1 MKNLITY
8 LKALWSS
15 GANSQSSDVGY
26 DCRLTRG
33 VLCFLGKLAR
43 RIYSFGC
50 SQDILGAPQSLH
62 GSPSGMTAKLQV
74 NSFMRFAVFLTLIFS
89 LGVGNVWGEEIYRN
103 NGAKGTTN
111 GVNADGNVNDNDGN
125 PAPSFAN
132 TSSSDRTFI
141 TITGLDVSGYTDVQ
155 LTFDYLL
162 AQGRRFNSS
171 FTVSQYNR
179 SGEPIGSAT
188 NVTTVTNK
196 KGFSK
201 TTINIASNCAKIVF
215 YGSPTW
221 SLGTY
226 GNYVDNI
233 SITGTA
239 VASCTANPT
248 IGTAQ
253 LKEPF
258 SLSSVGVTVTGSNV
272 GSPNCSWTDYGFVWG
287 TSANPSLNNSTGNA
301 NSGCTKVQKGTSETA
316 TTWDGTLTGSF
327 TVGTTYHYRAYGK
340 NGKAGATYYYSSD
353 STFTPRSVTLMDYT
367 TYATVYTASGTPAVK
382 PEDPT
387 KKGYTFAGWYKEEGL
402 INAVNWSD
410 NITENKTY
418 YAKWTGNPYTITL
431 DNQDATTAGT
441 TSIPVTYGA
450 NTNLSSTPAITV
462 PTKTGYTFGG
472 YYTET
477 NGGGTQII
485 DATGSVKAKA
495 DDGKDY
501 WTGESKERL
510 HIGDATLYAK
520 WTINNYTVSWSV
532 NGADWTH
539 GNPSTSV
546 TYNTKPS
553 TIPTAPDGD
562 EVCGGKVFVGWTN
575 AAINSPTDERP
586 AILFTSQSEAPEIT
600 ENTTFYAVF
609 ATASGGGGFDGT
621 NGGTFKIYA
630 DVSGIKHYAT
640 STLSSG
646 KFGSTTDASSAAEF
660 TIEPVTG
667 GFTIKLGSDFVCY
680 NSSTNLGI
688 QATSYTWTFADG
700 TKGTWRANSGSI
712 GRGFIYRA
720 ETGFGGYS
728 TSNVTAGGSEYFD
741 LEIGGG
747 GTTYSAYSTSCEA
760 CTYKLT
766 LTQAATTN
774 GSFTMHNGSAG
785 GTTISSGSSID
796 NCSSDAVIVVVAEPI
811 SGYRVESVSATGKK
825 GDIVDNGDNTY
836 TITYAADANVSST
849 INVSFEA
856 ILTYTVSWSVNGSTW
871 SSGVTDAN
879 NNADYNTTVS
889 APTAPTSSD
898 CDGSKVFVGWT
909 NAEYSDPSSAPTT
922 LFTGT
927 SPAITANTTFYAVFA
942 TNGGAGEVL
951 NEEFDNNS
959 TTDSNTAI
967 TSSTFANF
975 SGSTSNCYKGAQ
987 GDLKMSSSGNNGT
1000 ITSKSLDLSVSFNI
1014 TMDVAQY
1021 GSDNGS
1027 VTITIYD
1034 AGDLSTP
1041 LESQTISTYGTGKS
1055 LDFAA
1060 ATSTSVI
1067 KIAAKNRIYIDNVI
1081 VSTSS
1086 HSDYAT
1092 TCCQQPVTQL
1102 AIAADQTELVKSG
1115 TVNFTLT
1122 GGNGKD
1128 ITWSC
1133 RDESDVNCDVLL
1145 TSTSNSGATL
1155 TIFSP
1160 VAATKTY
1167 TVKAVQPEND
1177 DDAEVVCGKT
1187 VTMDITVKAQWT
1199 ITFKTTDDG
1208 SLSTYSTETVTDGDT
1223 YTFPDLSDDYICA
1236 ENYSFAGWK
1245 AANSDGAPEYAA
1257 GSSAKAS
1264 ADKTW
1269 YAVWM
1274 YSTGTTTITRDKYE
1288 LVTSSSAAIAENDV
1302 VVIACNSQGVALAQM
1317 STSDTYGSPVA
1328 VDFATDKSYLT
1339 FASDATVMPL
1349 KLYYCSTG
1357 DDYPYNGWA
1366 FEDNGNENSFLSY
1379 GYEKKN
1385 GDWEHNGTL
1394 VYYDGSLWMFNISID
1409 ASGTATITDPD
1420 PDYSTYKLQYRTE
1433 TSRFAFYAGSN
1444 KAVQLY
1450 RKNGTVSVE
1459 VPATPTYSVDN
1470 THCTNGAT
1478 IRANGGQW
1486 ITSAKDQKVRIT
1498 VPVTAKNFATS
1509 SKQLTASSDNSHFSV
1524 SFPSHTIPSDKSEVE
1539 VQMTVEYT
1547 PEDANVIEEANITIT
1562 TGTGDGNATKVI
1574 YVNGRS
1580 LPDEFVIVTQKEG
1593 KWQALPANMFSGTGT
1608 YSPMEVT
1615 PNGGITAIP
1624 AAPYTTIYSA
1634 REVASGRY
1642 ESAGTCM
1649 RLVGNNN
1656 KCLWANNSSNGTGI
1670 QNFAAL
1676 GNTNG
1681 AQYEWL
1687 LSTAD
1692 GEQYTIANPAHPDYE
1707 TGRQLGIYTLK
1718 YGLYKTTDIFYLLP
1732 VGCSSQPG
1740 NLQITPRRV
1749 DAMFSWETNAAS
1761 VTIDLW
1767 TNEAMSTGHKQA
1779 VVTSVPYQF
1788 TGLTENTDY
1797 WYKIT
1802 PGSDDDCAVTGTFST
1817 TGPTIDVVEWGEN
1830 SATIFVD
1837 KDEAVDPQIIIAGE
1851 VEYGQGSGAAATDI
1865 FFSKYFEA
1873 EGTAKM
1879 LAIYNGT
1886 GNAISL
1892 ADITILHRSTTKN
1905 YTPLSLASYGK
1916 TAGWIQPGEE
1926 IILFNRDN
1934 RAAVMSCAESDPT
1947 YPSWNNVENTN
1958 LAFSGKGTI
1967 RLFRGNECID
1977 IIGAMEAGKD
1987 INDKAVN
1994 PIEGSASPS
2003 FGDANGFVSTSGD
2016 NYATKETVEND
2027 YELSTN
2033 RCLLIRQNWVTS
2045 GDSAVLNN
2053 FDDFKTLGTY
2063 TGVDSKT
2070 HKGEWAGLQVPDA
2083 VAPDADY
2090 IHTCEG
2096 FQEVGK
2102 FDYNQYYR
2110 EYTQIGEDKYL
2121 SEFTRAEDG
2130 TYTLSIGNM
2139 RKYACL
2145 NLKFQLTEHD
2155 NKANVLTEQTVQ
2167 VPIVVK
2173 DARNSNDTLFN
2184 NIIKT
2189 DKAPHTPMV
2198 PQSIER
2204 CKTCNVVVLGTGTL
2218 TKAADGTTN
2227 DVAEVRDV
2235 KVYPGGKLI
2244 VPEGTHYVINSLSLR
2259 RQEDEI
2265 ASAKIDAGL
2274 SSDPSDGNKK
2284 GLYIR
2289 ESNGVYLD
2297 VRIDPSNWHYF
2308 TLPYDCRVG
2317 DIRFSDGTPA
2327 KVNND
2332 YLLSW
2337 YDGAYRAEHKDGG
2350 WTDITEEDYVL
2361 KKGLG
2366 YIVAL
2371 PGEGLIKRELRFPMA
2386 NEVISAELANKEV
2399 GGLYAYGG
2407 DKTDEELRPNHKGW
2421 NMIGN
2426 PYLYDYTTDIVKSP
2440 LATGELTHDP
2450 SSPWNGQWV
2459 RTGSARYI
2467 VEPID
2472 NGWTGYR
2479 QTTISNLKPFTSY
2492 FIQIGTTTDGKDN
2505 PETERNITFTKTS
2518 KASIARRN
2526 MPAAEA
2532 EEPMYPVWYGIEMT
2546 APNAEKDNTTL
2557 LISDEFTDGYDMM
2570 DDLIKMRGSY
2580 YQYYPYPVLASR
2592 NNEGEMAFNALPDSS
2607 ASVIGVPLNYY
2618 AAQAGT
2624 YTIRTDSRFDLEEVK
2639 SAMLYD
2645 ATTNQYNDLL
2655 AGDYSFTTAKGDNT
2669 NRFKL
2674 FVRVERKKAPD
2685 VATGTDNIL
2694 ENGKL
2699 SLIAIDRTLVLS
2711 GLDEAADIYVYDMSG
2726 KLMNSDHASGSGGIW
2741 RANVSAQGVYFVR
2754 VNSQSGQQTLRT
2766 IVK

>member
-1 MKNLITY
+1 MKANFNIEKNVRNSRSISALSTLRKLQGLGLLLCALLIG
-8 LKALWSS
+8 SS
-15 GANSQSSDVGY
+15 QVWGTEYSFTFAKGDLTTSSTSFTKSDVTWTLSATEDQWNGTANQTGY
-26 DCRLTRG
+26 VFGSGSNTKPLT
-33 VLCFLGKLAR
+33 V
-43 RIYSFGC
+43 ST
-50 SQDILGAPQSLH
+50 
-62 GSPSGMTAKLQV
+62 SGI
-74 NSFMRFAVFLTLIFS
+74 S
-89 LGVGNVWGEEIYRN
+89 G
-103 NGAKGTTN
+103 
-111 GVNADGNVNDNDGN
+111 
-125 PAPSFAN
+125 
-132 TSSSDRTFI
+132 
-141 TITGLDVSGYTDVQ
+141 TITQ
-155 LTFDYLL
+155 
-162 AQGRRFNSS
+162 
-171 FTVSQYNR
+171 
-179 SGEPIGSAT
+179 
-188 NVTTVTNK
+188 
-196 KGFSK
+196 
-201 TTINIASNCAKIVF
+201 
-215 YGSPTW
+215 
-221 SLGTY
+221 
-226 GNYVDNI
+226 
-233 SITGTA
+233 
-239 VASCTANPT
+239 
-248 IGTAQ
+248 
-253 LKEPF
+253 
-258 SLSSVGVTVTGSNV
+258 VTVTGRSNNADKTATVSVTV
-272 GSPNCSWTDYGFVWG
+272 GSTDFSTTDAIWDNGDNQTLTFTGSASGTISVHIEPNQCGHVLLGISVTYSAGSTLYTVTFNANGGSVTP
-287 TSANPSLNNSTGNA
+287 TSATQTSAGAAITLPTPTRSGYSCTGWYTA
-301 NSGCTKVQKGTSETA
+301 TSGGTKRGDAGGSYIPTASETIYA
-316 TTWDGTLTGSF
+316 QWSAKTYTNYRTLCTTTIPTVSVSPASLSGLDYVQGSGPSSAQTF
-327 TVGTTYHYRAYGK
+327 TVSGSDLTTNVTVTAPTNFEVSKDG
-340 NGKAGATYYYSSD
+340 SS
-353 STFTPRSVTLMDYT
+353 
-367 TYATVYTASGTPAVK
+367 YATSQTITASGT
-382 PEDPT
+382 
-387 KKGYTFAGWYKEEGL
+387 L
-402 INAVNWSD
+402 S
-410 NITENKTY
+410 
-418 YAKWTGNPYTITL
+418 
-431 DNQDATTAGT
+431 ATTIYVRLKSGLSVNSYSGDIRAEST
-441 TSIPVTYGA
+441 EATSKTVS
-450 NTNLSSTPAITV
+450 LS
-462 PTKTGYTFGG
+462 
-472 YYTET
+472 
-477 NGGGTQII
+477 
-485 DATGSVKAKA
+485 GSVTAP
-495 DDGKDY
+495 
-501 WTGESKERL
+501 T
-510 HIGDATLYAK
+510 
-520 WTINNYTVSWSV
+520 YTVSWSV
-532 NGADWTH
+532 NGADWTGAEH

-553 TIPTAPDGD
+553 TIPTAP
-562 EVCGGKVFVGWTN
+562 
-575 AAINSPTDERP
+575 
-586 AILFTSQSEAPEIT
+586 
-600 ENTTFYAVF
+600 
-609 ATASGGGGFDGT
+609 
-621 NGGTFKIYA
+621 
-630 DVSGIKHYAT
+630 
-640 STLSSG
+640 
-646 KFGSTTDASSAAEF
+646 
-660 TIEPVTG
+660 
-667 GFTIKLGSDFVCY
+667 
-680 NSSTNLGI
+680 
-688 QATSYTWTFADG
+688 
-700 TKGTWRANSGSI
+700 
-712 GRGFIYRA
+712 
-720 ETGFGGYS
+720 
-728 TSNVTAGGSEYFD
+728 
-741 LEIGGG
+741 
-747 GTTYSAYSTSCEA
+747 
-760 CTYKLT
+760 
-766 LTQAATTN
+766 
-774 GSFTMHNGSAG
+774 
-785 GTTISSGSSID
+785 
-796 NCSSDAVIVVVAEPI
+796 
-811 SGYRVESVSATGKK
+811 VSA
-825 GDIVDNGDNTY
+825 
-836 TITYAADANVSST
+836 
-849 INVSFEA
+849 
-856 ILTYTVSWSVNGSTW
+856 
-871 SSGVTDAN
+871 
-879 NNADYNTTVS
+879 
-889 APTAPTSSD
+889 D

-909 NAEYSDPSSAPTT
+909 NAEYEDPDDAPAV
-922 LFTGT
+922 LFTSQSGAPEIT
-927 SPAITANTTFYAVFA
+927 SNTTFYAVFA
-942 TNGGAGEVL
+942 TASGGESNEWQLITDVASLSAGDRIVL
-951 NEEFDNNS
+951 GTGASGTINLMGYQNITDANYKNRPVATTTATVSNSKITLASSAIAS
-959 TTDSNTAI
+959 TTGDATKPYAITLGKSGDYWTLYDDVYNGYLYAASKDSNLLYYQTVLTDAGKWSI
-967 TSSTFANF
+967 SISSNRATIVSQASHNRNHLQLNGSIF
-975 SGSTSNCYKGAQ
+975 SCY
-987 GDLKMSSSGNNGT
+987 NNTQDNGY
-1000 ITSKSLDLSVSFNI
+1000 IYKNLSSVS
-1014 TMDVAQY
+1014 
-1021 GSDNGS
+1021 
-1027 VTITIYD
+1027 
-1034 AGDLSTP
+1034 LS
-1041 LESQTISTYGTGKS
+1041 E
-1055 LDFAA
+1055 
-1060 ATSTSVI
+1060 
-1067 KIAAKNRIYIDNVI
+1067 
-1081 VSTSS
+1081 
-1086 HSDYAT
+1086 YAT
-1092 TCCQQPVTQL
+1092 TCCQQPTMQL
-1102 AIAADQTELVKSG
+1102 SIAADKTELVRSG
-1115 TVNFTLT
+1115 IVNFTLS
-1122 GGNGKD
+1122 GGNGKN

-1133 RDESDVNCDVLL
+1133 RDESDANCDDLL
-1145 TSTSNSGATL
+1145 KSPSNSGATL

-1167 TVKAVQPEND
+1167 TVKAVQPEDD

-1236 ENYSFAGWK
+1236 ENYSFAGWR
-1245 AANSDGAPEYAA
+1245 ADNSNDAPEYAA

-1317 STSDTYGSPVA
+1317 TASDTYGSPVA
-1328 VDFATDKSYLT
+1328 VDFAPDKSYLT

-1357 DDYPYNGWA
+1357 DGYSYNGWA

-1459 VPATPTYSVDN
+1459 VPATPTYSVNN

-1509 SKQLTASSDNSHFSV
+1509 GKQLTASSDNSHFSV
-1524 SFPSHTIPSDKSEVE
+1524 SFPSHTIPSDKSEV
-1539 VQMTVEYT
+1539 VVNMVVEYT
-1547 PEDANVIEEANITIT
+1547 PIEANTIEEANITIT
-1562 TGTGDGNATKVI
+1562 TGTGDGDATKVI
-1574 YVNGRS
+1574 AVNGRS

-1593 KWQALPANMFSGTGT
+1593 KWQALPANMFNGTGT

-1634 REVASGRY
+1634 REVASERY

-1649 RLVGNNN
+1649 RIVGNNN

-1692 GEQYTIANPAHPDYE
+1692 GEQYTIANPAHPDYA

-1761 VTIDLW
+1761 VRIDLW

-1779 VVTSVPYQF
+1779 DVTSVPYQF

-1802 PGSDDDCAVTGTFST
+1802 PGSDDDCALTGSFST
-1817 TGPTIDVVEWGEN
+1817 TGPTIELVEWGEN

-1851 VEYGQGSGAAATDI
+1851 VEHGQGSGAAATDI

-1892 ADITILHRSTTKN
+1892 ADITILHRSSTKN

-1926 IILFNRDN
+1926 IILFNKDS

-1977 IIGAMEAGKD
+1977 IIGAMAAGKD

-1994 PIEGSASPS
+1994 PIEGSARPS

-2016 NYATKETVEND
+2016 NYATKGTVEND

-2070 HKGEWAGLQVPDA
+2070 HKGEWAGLQVPNA
-2083 VAPDADY
+2083 TGGEEKY

-2110 EYTQIGEDKYL
+2110 EYTQIGNDKYL
-2121 SEFTRAEDG
+2121 SDFTRAKDG
-2130 TYTLSIGNM
+2130 TYTLPIAYM
-2139 RKYACL
+2139 RQYACL
-2145 NLKFQLTEHD
+2145 NLKFQLTEHN
-2155 NKANVLTEQTVQ
+2155 NKTNVLTEQTVQ

-2218 TKAADGTTN
+2218 TKAADGTTH

-2274 SSDPSDGNKK
+2274 SSDPSDVSKK

-2337 YDGAYRAEHKDGG
+2337 YDGAYRAVHKDGG
-2350 WTDITEEDYVL
+2350 WTDITDDDYVL

-2386 NEVISAELANKEV
+2386 NDVISEEKASSKTV
-2399 GGLYAYGG
+2399 SGVYGYG
-2407 DKTDEELRPNHKGW
+2407 ADKKDEELRPNHKGW
-2421 NMIGN
+2421 NMVGN
-2426 PYLYDYTTDIVKSP
+2426 PYFKYFSPEGFTTP
-2440 LATGELTHDP
+2440 LATGELVH
-2450 SSPWNGQWV
+2450 SPVVPWDGTWIIKEGTKELRYVV
-2459 RTGSARYI
+2459 R
-2467 VEPID
+2467 PID
-2472 NGWTGYR
+2472 NGWSGYE
-2479 QTTISNLKPFTSY
+2479 QVLIGSTKMEPFTAY
-2492 FIQIGTTTDGKDN
+2492 FVQIGITGEQT
-2505 PETERNITFTKTS
+2505 PETEQSVIFDKS
-2518 KASIARRN
+2518 KLSMSAPAHRRVK
-2526 MPAAEA
+2526 A
-2532 EEPMYPVWYGIEMT
+2532 EETENMYPVWYGIEMI
-2546 APNAEKDNTTL
+2546 APNAEKDQTAL

-2570 DDLIKMRGSY
+2570 NDLAKQRGDY
-2580 YQYYPYPVLASR
+2580 YTYYNKPVLASR
-2592 NNEGEMAFNALPDSS
+2592 NNEGEMAFNALPDES
-2607 ASVIGVPLNYY
+2607 ASTVGVPLNFY

-2624 YTIRTDSRFDLEEVK
+2624 YTIATDNRFNLEEVK
-2639 SAMLYD
+2639 SAMLHD
-2645 ATTNQYNDLL
+2645 ATNNTYTDLL
-2655 AGDYSFTTAKGDNT
+2655 TQNYEFTASKGNNT

-2726 KLMNSDHASGSGGIW
+2726 KLIKGERNAGESVW

>member
-1 MKNLITY
+1 MKTNFNILKETISHLKSSVRSAQGLLRSIGLVALFLLIGSLQVWGTE
-8 LKALWSS
+8 
-15 GANSQSSDVGY
+15 
-26 DCRLTRG
+26 
-33 VLCFLGKLAR
+33 
-43 RIYSFGC
+43 YSFTF
-50 SQDILGAPQSLH
+50 A
-62 GSPSGMTAKLQV
+62 SGD
-74 NSFMRFAVFLTLIFS
+74 LT
-89 LGVGNVWGEEIYRN
+89 
-103 NGAKGTTN
+103 
-111 GVNADGNVNDNDGN
+111 
-125 PAPSFAN
+125 
-132 TSSSDRTFI
+132 TSSTSFTKSNITWTLSATENQWNGNANQTGYVFGSSI
-141 TITGLDVSGYTDVQ
+141 NPKPLTVSTSGISGTITQ
-155 LTFDYLL
+155 
-162 AQGRRFNSS
+162 
-171 FTVSQYNR
+171 
-179 SGEPIGSAT
+179 
-188 NVTTVTNK
+188 
-196 KGFSK
+196 
-201 TTINIASNCAKIVF
+201 
-215 YGSPTW
+215 
-221 SLGTY
+221 
-226 GNYVDNI
+226 
-233 SITGTA
+233 
-239 VASCTANPT
+239 
-248 IGTAQ
+248 
-253 LKEPF
+253 
-258 SLSSVGVTVTGSNV
+258 VTVTGRSNNASKTATVSVTV
-272 GSPNCSWTDYGFVWG
+272 GSTNFQATDKNNSWDNGNNQTLTFTGSASGTISVRIEPNQCGHVLLGISVTYSAGSTLYTVTFDANGGSVTPASATQ
-287 TSANPSLNNSTGNA
+287 TSAGAAITLPTPTRDGYNCTGWYTA
-301 NSGCTKVQKGTSETA
+301 TSGGAKRGDAGGSYTPTASETIHA
-316 TTWDGTLTGSF
+316 QWSAKTYTNYRTLCTTTIPTVSVSPASLSGLDYVQGSGPSSAQTF
-327 TVGTTYHYRAYGK
+327 TVSGNDLTANVNVTAPTNFEVSKDG
-340 NGKAGATYYYSSD
+340 SS
-353 STFTPRSVTLMDYT
+353 
-367 TYATVYTASGTPAVK
+367 YAASQTITASGT
-382 PEDPT
+382 
-387 KKGYTFAGWYKEEGL
+387 L
-402 INAVNWSD
+402 S
-410 NITENKTY
+410 
-418 YAKWTGNPYTITL
+418 
-431 DNQDATTAGT
+431 ATTIYVRLKSGLSVNSYSGDIAVESTGA
-441 TSIPVTYGA
+441 TSKTVS
-450 NTNLSSTPAITV
+450 LS
-462 PTKTGYTFGG
+462 
-472 YYTET
+472 
-477 NGGGTQII
+477 
-485 DATGSVKAKA
+485 GSVTAPA
-495 DDGKDY
+495 
-501 WTGESKERL
+501 
-510 HIGDATLYAK
+510 
-520 WTINNYTVSWSV
+520 YTVSWSV
-532 NGADWTH
+532 NGADWTGSGH

-562 EVCGGKVFVGWTN
+562 EVCGGKVFRGWT
-575 AAINSPTDERP
+575 SDPDYSGSGEG
-586 AILFTSQSEAPEIT
+586 LFDTQAGAPEIT
-600 ENTTFYAVF
+600 KNTTFYAVF
-609 ATASGGGGFDGT
+609 ATASGGG
-621 NGGTFKIYA
+621 
-630 DVSGIKHYAT
+630 
-640 STLSSG
+640 
-646 KFGSTTDASSAAEF
+646 
-660 TIEPVTG
+660 
-667 GFTIKLGSDFVCY
+667 
-680 NSSTNLGI
+680 
-688 QATSYTWTFADG
+688 W
-700 TKGTWRANSGSI
+700 
-712 GRGFIYRA
+712 
-720 ETGFGGYS
+720 
-728 TSNVTAGGSEYFD
+728 
-741 LEIGGG
+741 
-747 GTTYSAYSTSCEA
+747 
-760 CTYKLT
+760 
-766 LTQAATTN
+766 
-774 GSFTMHNGSAG
+774 
-785 GTTISSGSSID
+785 
-796 NCSSDAVIVVVAEPI
+796 
-811 SGYRVESVSATGKK
+811 
-825 GDIVDNGDNTY
+825 
-836 TITYAADANVSST
+836 
-849 INVSFEA
+849 
-856 ILTYTVSWSVNGSTW
+856 
-871 SSGVTDAN
+871 
-879 NNADYNTTVS
+879 
-889 APTAPTSSD
+889 
-898 CDGSKVFVGWT
+898 
-909 NAEYSDPSSAPTT
+909 
-922 LFTGT
+922 
-927 SPAITANTTFYAVFA
+927 
-942 TNGGAGEVL
+942 VL

-959 TTDSNTAI
+959 TNDSSTPI
-967 TSSTFANF
+967 TSSTFSNF
-975 SGSTSNCYKGAQ
+975 SGSTSRAYKSRYG
-987 GDLKMSSSGNNGT
+987 GIKLGT
-1000 ITSKSLDLSVSFNI
+1000 DDYTGHITSKALDLSSAFTVSLDARYFSS
-1014 TMDVAQY
+1014 
-1021 GSDNGS
+1021 GSDNADINIIVDWGETNE
-1027 VTITIYD
+1027 VTRKISHD
-1034 AGDLSTP
+1034 DLTSSFTNF
-1041 LESQTISTYGTGKS
+1041 SF
-1055 LDFAA
+1055 DFAA
-1060 ATSTSVI
+1060 ATSSSTIRIETST
-1067 KIAAKNRIYIDNVI
+1067 KRAYIDNVI
-1081 VSTSS
+1081 VTTGSL
-1086 HSDYAT
+1086 SDYAT
-1092 TCCQQPVTQL
+1092 TCCTQPATQL
-1102 AIAADQTELVKSG
+1102 SMTADQTELVKSG

-1122 GGNGKD
+1122 GGNGKN

-1133 RDESDVNCDVLL
+1133 RDESDANCDDLL
-1145 TSTSNSGATL
+1145 KSKSNSGATL
-1155 TIFSP
+1155 TISSP

-1223 YTFPDLSDDYICA
+1223 YTFPDLSDEYTCEA
-1236 ENYSFAGWK
+1236 NYSFVGWK
-1245 AANSDGAPEYAA
+1245 ATNTNGAPEYAA
-1257 GSSAKAS
+1257 GSSAKATENT
-1264 ADKTW
+1264 TW

-1274 YSTGTTTITRDKYE
+1274 HSTGITTETRDKYE

-1317 STSDTYGSPVA
+1317 TASDTYGSPVA
-1328 VDFATDKSYLT
+1328 VDFAPDKSYLT
-1339 FASDATVMPL
+1339 FANGTNVMELKVFWYNDAD
-1349 KLYYCSTG
+1349 
-1357 DDYPYNGWA
+1357 DDYDGWA
-1366 FEDNGNENSFLSY
+1366 FEDNNATGSY
-1379 GYEKKN
+1379 IRYYN
-1385 GDWEHNGTL
+1385 QNNGTL
-1394 VYYDGSLWMFNISID
+1394 YYDDDGYLWMWDILFDGVGSASIID
-1409 ASGTATITDPD
+1409 HYYG
-1420 PDYSTYKLQYRTE
+1420 TYKLQYRTE
-1433 TSRFAFYAGSN
+1433 TSRFAFYSGTN

-1459 VPATPTYSVDN
+1459 VPTEPTYSVNN
-1470 THCTNGAT
+1470 TNCTNGAT
-1478 IRANGGQW
+1478 IRATDGQW
-1486 ITSAKDQKVRIT
+1486 VTSAKNQKVRIT
-1498 VPVTAKNFATS
+1498 VPVTAKNFETS
-1509 SKQLTASSDNSHFSV
+1509 GKQLTASSDNSHFSV

-1562 TGTGDGNATKVI
+1562 TGTGDGNATKVVS
-1574 YVNGRS
+1574 VNGRS

-1593 KWQALPANMFSGTGT
+1593 KWQALPANMESGATT
-1608 YSPMEVT
+1608 YSGVEVT

-1692 GEQYTIANPAHPDYE
+1692 GETYTIANPNHPDYA
-1707 TGRQLGIYTLK
+1707 TGRRLAIYALK
-1718 YGLYKTTDIFYLLP
+1718 YGLYKTDATFYLLP

-1740 NLQITPRRV
+1740 NLQIVPRRT
-1749 DAMFSWETNAAS
+1749 DATFSWISNASS

-1767 TNEAMSTGHKQA
+1767 TNEEMNEGYLSATA
-1779 VVTSVPYQF
+1779 TSVPYLF
-1788 TGLTENTDY
+1788 TGLAESTQY

-1837 KDEAVDPQIIIAGE
+1837 IDPAIANNPSVSPQIIIAGE
-1851 VEYGQGSGAAATDI
+1851 VEHGQGSGAAATDI

-1886 GNAISL
+1886 GNAMSL
-1892 ADITILHRSTTKN
+1892 ADITILHRSTTK

-1934 RAAVMSCAESDPT
+1934 RASVMSCAENDPT
-1947 YPSWNNVENTN
+1947 YPSWNNVENDN

-1977 IIGAMEAGKD
+1977 IIGAMAAGDD
-1987 INDKAVN
+1987 INNKAVT
-1994 PIEGSASPS
+1994 PIEGSGRPS

-2016 NYATKETVEND
+2016 DYATKGTVENN

-2083 VAPDADY
+2083 VAPEADY

-2110 EYTQIGEDKYL
+2110 EYTQIGQDKYL
-2121 SEFTRAEDG
+2121 SYFTRAADG
-2130 TYTLSIGNM
+2130 TYTLPIAYM
-2139 RKYACL
+2139 RQYACL
-2145 NLKFQLTEHD
+2145 NLKFQLTEHN
-2155 NKANVLTEQTVQ
+2155 NKTNVLTEQTVQ

-2204 CKTCNVVVLGTGTL
+2204 CKTCNVVVLSTGTL
-2218 TKAADGTTN
+2218 TKATDGVAN

-2244 VPEGTHYVINSLSLR
+2244 VPAGTHYVINSLSLR

-2274 SSDPSDGNKK
+2274 SSDPSDVSEK

-2350 WTDITEEDYVL
+2350 WTDITDDDYVL

-2426 PYLYDYTTDIVKSP
+2426 PYLYDYTKDIVKSP
-2440 LATGELTHDP
+2440 LATGELIHDP

-2459 RTGSARYI
+2459 RTGDARYI

-2479 QTTISNLKPFTSY
+2479 QTTINNLKPFTSY
-2492 FIQIGTTTDGKDN
+2492 FIQVGTQTDGTDN

-2655 AGDYSFTTAKGDNT
+2655 AGDYSFTTSKGDNT

-2726 KLMNSDHASGSGGIW
+2726 KLIKGERNAGEGVW

>member
-1 MKNLITY
+1 MKKLNEL
-8 LKALWSS
+8 
-15 GANSQSSDVGY
+15 QSY
-26 DCRLTRG
+26 LTRLRG
-33 VLCFLGKLAR
+33 L
-43 RIYSFGC
+43 
-50 SQDILGAPQSLH
+50 
-62 GSPSGMTAKLQV
+62 M
-74 NSFMRFAVFLTLIFS
+74 LTLIILCS
-89 LGVGNVWGEEIYRN
+89 IGVGNAWGETVTYTITSKTTVSTSGTAPAGSSASYSQTYSTAGQATSGN
-103 NGAKGTTN
+103 TMTLTLKGF
-111 GVNADGNVNDNDGN
+111 DGC
-125 PAPSFAN
+125 
-132 TSSSDRTFI
+132 
-141 TITGLDVSGYTDVQ
+141 TITGLSCDVGCYTMLNYYKRGKGLISIDINGDNKGS
-155 LTFDYLL
+155 LTLNRPGTSSSRKVNVTSTTVAEDGTIVITISATENSLYCNSYTITYTAPACANTVTVAKTL
-162 AQGRRFNSS
+162 AQTN
-171 FTVSQYNR
+171 
-179 SGEPIGSAT
+179 GS
-188 NVTTVTNK
+188 
-196 KGFSK
+196 
-201 TTINIASNCAKIVF
+201 I
-215 YGSPTW
+215 
-221 SLGTY
+221 
-226 GNYVDNI
+226 
-233 SITGTA
+233 
-239 VASCTANPT
+239 
-248 IGTAQ
+248 
-253 LKEPF
+253 
-258 SLSSVGVTVTGSNV
+258 SLSSTSVATCGDDASRQVTVTVDPVDCYIPQASEVTWTGTSVTKVSGPTLNGSGNYDYVFQFAQNATGTTTFDCSLATRETYTVSYDAGNTTCTGSNAIT
-272 GSPNCSWTDYGFVWG
+272 GSHVNDTKTCGTNLTLPGETFHTTGYTQTGWTKTPCGSQTNGLGGTYSSNAAQTFYPVWTANKYTVTWIVNG
-287 TSANPSLNNSTGNA
+287 STYTTTDNVTYNTTTSTPANPSVPGECTGSTFMGW
-301 NSGCTKVQKGTSETA
+301 TA
-316 TTWDGTLTGSF
+316 TQNYTGDSAPGDLFNGT
-327 TVGTTYHYRAYGK
+327 
-340 NGKAGATYYYSSD
+340 
-353 STFTPRSVTLMDYT
+353 
-367 TYATVYTASGTPAVK
+367 
-382 PEDPT
+382 
-387 KKGYTFAGWYKEEGL
+387 
-402 INAVNWSD
+402 
-410 NITENKTY
+410 
-418 YAKWTGNPYTITL
+418 
-431 DNQDATTAGT
+431 
-441 TSIPVTYGA
+441 
-450 NTNLSSTPAITV
+450 TPAIT
-462 PTKTGYTFGG
+462 
-472 YYTET
+472 
-477 NGGGTQII
+477 
-485 DATGSVKAKA
+485 
-495 DDGKDY
+495 
-501 WTGESKERL
+501 
-510 HIGDATLYAK
+510 
-520 WTINNYTVSWSV
+520 
-532 NGADWTH
+532 
-539 GNPSTSV
+539 GNV
-546 TYNTKPS
+546 
-553 TIPTAPDGD
+553 
-562 EVCGGKVFVGWTN
+562 
-575 AAINSPTDERP
+575 
-586 AILFTSQSEAPEIT
+586 
-600 ENTTFYAVF
+600 TFYAVF
-609 ATASGGGGFDGT
+609 ATASGGGGFD
-621 NGGTFKIYA
+621 NSAGGTFKIYA
-630 DVSGIKHYAT
+630 DVSGTKYYAVGT
-640 STLSSG
+640 GSKIS
-646 KFGSTTDASSAAEF
+646 STTNAADATEYTFEKQSEG
-660 TIEPVTG
+660 VYY
-667 GFTIKLGSDFVCY
+667 IKTGSDY
-680 NSSTNLGI
+680 ITYSSSTNLGTNTTGYSWTV
-688 QATSYTWTFADG
+688 TSG
-700 TKGTWRANSGSI
+700 TNGSWRLTSGTNDRAW
-712 GRGFIYRA
+712 IYRVG
-720 ETGFGGYS
+720 TTNQFGGYS
-728 TSNVTAGGSEYFD
+728 TSNVTADGSEYFD

-856 ILTYTVSWSVNGSTW
+856 ILTYTVSWSVNGADWIGAEHGNPST
-871 SSGVTDAN
+871 SVT
-879 NNADYNTTVS
+879 YNTKPSTI
-889 APTAPTSSD
+889 PTAPVSAD

-909 NAEYSDPSSAPTT
+909 NAEYEDPDDAPAV
-922 LFTGT
+922 LFTSQSGAPEIT
-927 SPAITANTTFYAVFA
+927 SNTTFYAVFA
-942 TNGGAGEVL
+942 EASGEESNEWQLITDVASLSAGDRIVLGTGASGTINLMGYQNITDANYKNRPVATTTATVSNSKITLASSAIASTTGDATKPYAITLGKSGDYWTLYDDVYNGYVYAASKDSNLLYYQTVLTDASKWSISISSNRATIVSQASHNRNHLQLNGSIFSCYNNTQTNGY
-951 NEEFDNNS
+951 
-959 TTDSNTAI
+959 I
-967 TSSTFANF
+967 
-975 SGSTSNCYKGAQ
+975 YKN
-987 GDLKMSSSGNNGT
+987 LS
-1000 ITSKSLDLSVSFNI
+1000 SVS
-1014 TMDVAQY
+1014 
-1021 GSDNGS
+1021 
-1027 VTITIYD
+1027 
-1034 AGDLSTP
+1034 L
-1041 LESQTISTYGTGKS
+1041 
-1055 LDFAA
+1055 
-1060 ATSTSVI
+1060 
-1067 KIAAKNRIYIDNVI
+1067 
-1081 VSTSS
+1081 
-1086 HSDYAT
+1086 SDYAT

-1102 AIAADQTELVKSG
+1102 AIDADQTELVRSG
-1115 TVNFTLT
+1115 AVNFTLT

-1133 RDESDVNCDVLL
+1133 RDESDANCDDLL

-1155 TIFSP
+1155 TISSP

-1167 TVKAVQPEND
+1167 TVKAVQPED
-1177 DDAEVVCGKT
+1177 DDDTEVVCGKT

-1199 ITFKTTDDG
+1199 ITFQTTDAG
-1208 SLSTYSTETVTDGDT
+1208 KATEYSHTTVTDGDT
-1223 YTFPDLSDDYICA
+1223 YTFPDLSDDYTC
-1236 ENYSFAGWK
+1236 ETNYSFAGWK
-1245 AANSDGAPEYAA
+1245 AVNSDGAPEYAA

-1274 YSTGTTTITRDKYE
+1274 YSTGTKTITRDKYE
-1288 LVTSSSAAIAENDV
+1288 LVTSSSAAIAEDDV

-1317 STSDTYGSPVA
+1317 TASDTYGSPVE

-1339 FASDATVMPL
+1339 FASGTNVMEL
-1349 KLYYCSTG
+1349 KVIWHSGSY
-1357 DDYPYNGWA
+1357 DGWA
-1366 FEDNGNENSFLSY
+1366 FEDYNNASHYISYSGSGGSLSY
-1379 GYEKKN
+1379 LN
-1385 GDWEHNGTL
+1385 GF
-1394 VYYDGSLWMFNISID
+1394 LWMWDIAFTAQNN
-1409 ASGTATITDPD
+1409 ATISDVEPE
-1420 PDYSTYKLQYRTE
+1420 YSSYSIQYN
-1433 TSRFAFYAGSN
+1433 SSNSKFAFYSSSQ
-1444 KAVQLY
+1444 KKVQLY
-1450 RKNGTVSVE
+1450 RKNGKVSVE
-1459 VPATPTYSVDN
+1459 VPAAPTYYVN
-1470 THCTNGAT
+1470 NEHCTNGAT

-1574 YVNGRS
+1574 SVNGRS

-1692 GEQYTIANPAHPDYE
+1692 GEQYTIANPAHPDYA

-1767 TNEAMSTGHKQA
+1767 TNEAMSADHKQA

-1802 PGSDDDCAVTGTFST
+1802 PGSDDDCALIGSFST

-1837 KDEAVDPQIIIAGE
+1837 IDPATANDPSVSPQIIIAGE
-1851 VEYGQGSGAAATDI
+1851 VEHGQGSGAAATDI

-1886 GNAISL
+1886 GNAMSL
-1892 ADITILHRSTTKN
+1892 ADITILHRSTTKD
-1905 YTPLSLASYGK
+1905 YTPLSLASFGK
-1916 TAGWIQPGEE
+1916 ITGWIQPGEE
-1926 IILFNRDN
+1926 IILFNKDS

-1947 YPSWNNVENTN
+1947 YPSWNNVENDN
-1958 LAFSGKGTI
+1958 LRFSGKGTI

-2083 VAPDADY
+2083 VAPEADY

-2110 EYTQIGEDKYL
+2110 EYTQIGEDKHL
-2121 SEFTRAEDG
+2121 SDFTRAEDG

-2155 NKANVLTEQTVQ
+2155 NKANVLTEQIVQ

-2173 DARNSNDTLFN
+2173 DACTSDDELFN
-2184 NIIKT
+2184 TIIKS
-2189 DKAPHTPMV
+2189 DEPPYAPMITE
-2198 PQSIER
+2198 SIER
-2204 CKTCNVVVLGTGTL
+2204 CKTCNVVVLSTGTL
-2218 TKAADGTTN
+2218 TKAADGTTH
-2227 DVAEVRDV
+2227 DVAELRDV

-2274 SSDPSDGNKK
+2274 SSDPSDVSKK

-2332 YLLSW
+2332 YLISW
-2337 YDGAYRAEHKDGG
+2337 YDGAYRAVHKDGG
-2350 WTDITEEDYVL
+2350 WTDITDDDYVL

-2426 PYLYDYTTDIVKSP
+2426 PYLYDYTTDIVESP
-2440 LATGELTHDP
+2440 LATGELIHDP

-2459 RTGSARYI
+2459 RTGSSARYI

-2492 FIQIGTTTDGKDN
+2492 FIQIGTTTDGTDN

-2674 FVRVERKKAPD
+2674 FVRVERKKAPE

-2726 KLMNSDHASGSGGIW
+2726 KLIKGERNASEGVW

>member
-1 MKNLITY
+1 MKTNFNILKETISHLKSSVRSAQGLLRSIGLVALFLLIGSLQVWGTE
-8 LKALWSS
+8 
-15 GANSQSSDVGY
+15 
-26 DCRLTRG
+26 
-33 VLCFLGKLAR
+33 
-43 RIYSFGC
+43 YSFTF
-50 SQDILGAPQSLH
+50 A
-62 GSPSGMTAKLQV
+62 SGD
-74 NSFMRFAVFLTLIFS
+74 LT
-89 LGVGNVWGEEIYRN
+89 
-103 NGAKGTTN
+103 
-111 GVNADGNVNDNDGN
+111 
-125 PAPSFAN
+125 
-132 TSSSDRTFI
+132 TSSTSFTKSNITWTLSATENQWNGNANQTGYVFGSSSTPKPLTVSTSGI
-141 TITGLDVSGYTDVQ
+141 SGTITQ
-155 LTFDYLL
+155 
-162 AQGRRFNSS
+162 
-171 FTVSQYNR
+171 
-179 SGEPIGSAT
+179 
-188 NVTTVTNK
+188 
-196 KGFSK
+196 
-201 TTINIASNCAKIVF
+201 
-215 YGSPTW
+215 
-221 SLGTY
+221 
-226 GNYVDNI
+226 
-233 SITGTA
+233 
-239 VASCTANPT
+239 
-248 IGTAQ
+248 
-253 LKEPF
+253 
-258 SLSSVGVTVTGSNV
+258 VTVTGRSNNASKTATVSVTV
-272 GSPNCSWTDYGFVWG
+272 GSTNFQATDKNNSWDNGNNQTLTFTGSASGTISVRIEPNQCGHVLLGISVTYSAGSTLYTVTFDANGGSVTPASATQ
-287 TSANPSLNNSTGNA
+287 TSAGAAITLPTPTRDGYNCTGWYTA
-301 NSGCTKVQKGTSETA
+301 TSGGAKRGDAGGSYTPTASETIHA
-316 TTWDGTLTGSF
+316 QWSAKTYTNYRTLCTTTIPTVSVSPASLSGLDYVQGSGPSSAQTF
-327 TVGTTYHYRAYGK
+327 TVSGNDLTANVNVTAPTNFEVSKDG
-340 NGKAGATYYYSSD
+340 SS
-353 STFTPRSVTLMDYT
+353 
-367 TYATVYTASGTPAVK
+367 YAASQTITASGT
-382 PEDPT
+382 
-387 KKGYTFAGWYKEEGL
+387 L
-402 INAVNWSD
+402 S
-410 NITENKTY
+410 
-418 YAKWTGNPYTITL
+418 
-431 DNQDATTAGT
+431 ATTIYVRLKSGLSVNSYSGDIAVESTGA
-441 TSIPVTYGA
+441 TSKTVS
-450 NTNLSSTPAITV
+450 LS
-462 PTKTGYTFGG
+462 
-472 YYTET
+472 
-477 NGGGTQII
+477 
-485 DATGSVKAKA
+485 GSVTAPA
-495 DDGKDY
+495 
-501 WTGESKERL
+501 
-510 HIGDATLYAK
+510 
-520 WTINNYTVSWSV
+520 YTVSWSV
-532 NGADWTH
+532 NGADWTGSGH

-562 EVCGGKVFVGWTN
+562 EVCGGKVFRGWT
-575 AAINSPTDERP
+575 SDPDYSGSGEG
-586 AILFTSQSEAPEIT
+586 LFDTQAGAPEIT
-600 ENTTFYAVF
+600 KNTTFYAVF
-609 ATASGGGGFDGT
+609 ATASGGG
-621 NGGTFKIYA
+621 
-630 DVSGIKHYAT
+630 
-640 STLSSG
+640 
-646 KFGSTTDASSAAEF
+646 
-660 TIEPVTG
+660 
-667 GFTIKLGSDFVCY
+667 
-680 NSSTNLGI
+680 
-688 QATSYTWTFADG
+688 W
-700 TKGTWRANSGSI
+700 
-712 GRGFIYRA
+712 
-720 ETGFGGYS
+720 
-728 TSNVTAGGSEYFD
+728 
-741 LEIGGG
+741 
-747 GTTYSAYSTSCEA
+747 
-760 CTYKLT
+760 
-766 LTQAATTN
+766 
-774 GSFTMHNGSAG
+774 
-785 GTTISSGSSID
+785 
-796 NCSSDAVIVVVAEPI
+796 
-811 SGYRVESVSATGKK
+811 
-825 GDIVDNGDNTY
+825 
-836 TITYAADANVSST
+836 
-849 INVSFEA
+849 
-856 ILTYTVSWSVNGSTW
+856 
-871 SSGVTDAN
+871 
-879 NNADYNTTVS
+879 
-889 APTAPTSSD
+889 
-898 CDGSKVFVGWT
+898 
-909 NAEYSDPSSAPTT
+909 
-922 LFTGT
+922 
-927 SPAITANTTFYAVFA
+927 
-942 TNGGAGEVL
+942 VL

-959 TTDSNTAI
+959 TNDSSTPI
-967 TSSTFANF
+967 TSSTFSNF
-975 SGSTSNCYKGAQ
+975 SGSTSIAYKSRYG
-987 GDLKMSSSGNNGT
+987 GIKLGT
-1000 ITSKSLDLSVSFNI
+1000 DDYTGHITSKALDLSSAFTVSLDARYFSS
-1014 TMDVAQY
+1014 
-1021 GSDNGS
+1021 GSDNADINIIVDWGETNE
-1027 VTITIYD
+1027 VTRKISHD
-1034 AGDLSTP
+1034 DLTSSFTNF
-1041 LESQTISTYGTGKS
+1041 SF
-1055 LDFAA
+1055 DFAA
-1060 ATSTSVI
+1060 ATSSSTIRIETST
-1067 KIAAKNRIYIDNVI
+1067 KRAYIDNVI
-1081 VSTSS
+1081 VTTGSL
-1086 HSDYAT
+1086 SDYAT
-1092 TCCQQPVTQL
+1092 TCCTQPATQL
-1102 AIAADQTELVKSG
+1102 SMTADQTELVKSG

-1122 GGNGKD
+1122 GGNGKN

-1133 RDESDVNCDVLL
+1133 RDESDANCDDLL
-1145 TSTSNSGATL
+1145 TSKSNSGATL
-1155 TIFSP
+1155 TISSP

-1199 ITFKTTDDG
+1199 ITFQTTDAG
-1208 SLSTYSTETVTDGDT
+1208 KATEYSHTTVTDGDT
-1223 YTFPDLSDDYICA
+1223 YTFPDLSDDYTCA

-1245 AANSDGAPEYAA
+1245 AENTAGAPEYAG
-1257 GSSAKAS
+1257 GSSATAS
-1264 ADKTW
+1264 ADKIW

-1274 YSTGTTTITRDKYE
+1274 YSTGTKTITRDKYE
-1288 LVTSSSAAIAENDV
+1288 LVTSSSAAIAEDDV

-1317 STSDTYGSPVA
+1317 TASDTYGSPVA
-1328 VDFATDKSYLT
+1328 VDFAADKSYLT
-1339 FASDATVMPL
+1339 FASGTNVMELKVLNYADEGADSYYFVDNANTGNAITIANSSPTGKLHYSTNTKFWTWKITITVQ
-1349 KLYYCSTG
+1349 
-1357 DDYPYNGWA
+1357 N
-1366 FEDNGNENSFLSY
+1366 N
-1379 GYEKKN
+1379 
-1385 GDWEHNGTL
+1385 
-1394 VYYDGSLWMFNISID
+1394 
-1409 ASGTATITDPD
+1409 ATIE
-1420 PDYSTYKLQYRTE
+1420 DYVNREYAIEYNS
-1433 TSRFAFYAGSN
+1433 SNNRFAYY
-1444 KAVQLY
+1444 KKTQKKVQLY
-1450 RKNGTVSVE
+1450 RKNGKVSVE
-1459 VPATPTYSVDN
+1459 VPADPTYYVN
-1470 THCTNGAT
+1470 NEHCTNGAT

-1509 SKQLTASSDNSHFSV
+1509 GKQLTASSDNSHFSV
-1524 SFPSHTIPSDKSEVE
+1524 SFPSHTIPSDKREVE

-1547 PEDANVIEEANITIT
+1547 PTEANTIEEANITIT
-1562 TGTGDGNATKVI
+1562 TGTGDGNATKVVS
-1574 YVNGRS
+1574 VNGRS

-1692 GEQYTIANPAHPDYE
+1692 GEQYTIANPAHPDYA

-1916 TAGWIQPGEE
+1916 IAGWIQPGEE
-1926 IILFNRDN
+1926 IILFNKDGRE
-1934 RAAVMSCAESDPT
+1934 AVMRCAENDPT

-1994 PIEGSASPS
+1994 PIEGSGSPS
-2003 FGDANGFVSTSGD
+2003 FGDANGFVSKSGD
-2016 NYATKETVEND
+2016 NYATKGAVENN

-2083 VAPDADY
+2083 VAPEADY

-2110 EYTQIGEDKYL
+2110 EYTQIGQDKYL
-2121 SEFTRAEDG
+2121 SYFTRAADG
-2130 TYTLSIGNM
+2130 TYTLPIAYM
-2139 RKYACL
+2139 RQYACL
-2145 NLKFQLTEHD
+2145 NLKFQLTEHN
-2155 NKANVLTEQTVQ
+2155 NKTNVLTEQTVQ

-2204 CKTCNVVVLGTGTL
+2204 CKTCNVVVLSTGTL
-2218 TKAADGTTN
+2218 TKATDGVAN

-2274 SSDPSDGNKK
+2274 SSDPSDVSEK

-2332 YLLSW
+2332 YLISW
-2337 YDGAYRAEHKDGG
+2337 YDGAYRAVHKDGG
-2350 WTDITEEDYVL
+2350 WTDITDDDYVL

-2426 PYLYDYTTDIVKSP
+2426 PYLYDYTKDIVKSP
-2440 LATGELTHDP
+2440 LATGELIHDP

-2459 RTGSARYI
+2459 RTGDARYI

-2674 FVRVERKKAPD
+2674 FVRVERKKAPE

-2726 KLMNSDHASGSGGIW
+2726 KLIKGERNAGEGVW
-2741 RANVSAQGVYFVR
+2741 RANVPAQGVYFVR

>member
-1 MKNLITY
+1 MKTFANIQKEIISH
-8 LKALWSS
+8 LKSS
-15 GANSQSSDVGY
+15 ARSAQGLLYSIGLVVTLLLVG
-26 DCRLTRG
+26 T
-33 VLCFLGKLAR
+33 
-43 RIYSFGC
+43 
-50 SQDILGAPQSLH
+50 
-62 GSPSGMTAKLQV
+62 
-74 NSFMRFAVFLTLIFS
+74 
-89 LGVGNVWGEEIYRN
+89 GNVWGVVTIYSN
-103 NGAKGTTN
+103 TGAIGETN
-111 GVNADGNVNDNDGN
+111 GVTASGNVKNNDGN
-125 PAPSFAN
+125 PKPSFAN
-132 TSSSDRTFI
+132 TSSSDKEFI
-141 TITGLDVSGYTDVQ
+141 TITGLDVSGYKDVQ
-155 LTFDYLL
+155 LTFDYRL
-162 AQGRRFNSS
+162 AKSWFGNYSS
-171 FTVSQYNR
+171 FTVRQCNR
-179 SGEPIGSAT
+179 SGNLIGETDVTGT
-188 NVTTVTNK
+188 NTT
-196 KGFSK
+196 FSSK
-201 TTINIASNCAKIVF
+201 TIDIASNCYKIVF
-215 YGSPTW
+215 DGSPAW
-221 SLGTY
+221 YSTY

-239 VASCTANPT
+239 VASC
-248 IGTAQ
+248 GS
-253 LKEPF
+253 EP
-258 SLSSVGVTVTGSNV
+258 TVTKASSNGAV
-272 GSPNCSWTDYGFVWG
+272 TSTSIPVQCASGISNIGDAGCSLTDYGFVWKT
-287 TSANPSLNNSTGNA
+287 TSAAPDISTDTKHSLGSSIAASTAFNYTITGLTPNTKYYVYAYATNGHGTGYSSAYEVPTLQRYTISYNNNGGSGSMAGSTKDHGVAFTLPADAGSMTKTGHYITGWLLNSGSGTHYNLGGTYEGNA
-301 NSGCTKVQKGTSETA
+301 DATFYAEWTA
-316 TTWDGTLTGSF
+316 
-327 TVGTTYHYRAYGK
+327 
-340 NGKAGATYYYSSD
+340 N
-353 STFTPRSVTLMDYT
+353 
-367 TYATVYTASGTPAVK
+367 
-382 PEDPT
+382 
-387 KKGYTFAGWYKEEGL
+387 
-402 INAVNWSD
+402 N
-410 NITENKTY
+410 
-418 YAKWTGNPYTITL
+418 YTITL
-431 DNQDATTAGT
+431 DKNGGSGGLASVSA
-441 TSIPVTYGA
+441 TYGA
-450 NTNLSSTPAITV
+450 AAPSVGTLPTKEDQNFAGYWTGSGGTGTMVVDASGVWVASISGYTDGSKNWIGTEGKTIYAKWVDKTYTNYRTTCLAPKTLDHITIDADPTKLIYLVGETINTTGAVVTAHYTDKTSSDVTAEVTWTAPSGVLSAGLDQALTASYTLGGVTKTATHNVIDVYAVTLLKKDETGATISGELSDAPAVSLTSVNQLTAAETGAKYTFKEWQVTGGSLSSTSSLTPNIINVTGEVTVTAVYYKPITV
-462 PTKTGYTFGG
+462 TWIVNGSTFSGPSEYARGWEVLFPDPSPTP
-472 YYTET
+472 
-477 NGGGTQII
+477 
-485 DATGSVKAKA
+485 GSVGC
-495 DDGKDY
+495 DGKIFY
-501 WTGESKERL
+501 GWTRSSSYDDDDTPPALISLGEVL
-510 HIGDATLYAK
+510 T
-520 WTINNYTVSWSV
+520 
-532 NGADWTH
+532 
-539 GNPSTSV
+539 
-546 TYNTKPS
+546 
-553 TIPTAPDGD
+553 GD
-562 EVCGGKVFVGWTN
+562 EH
-575 AAINSPTDERP
+575 
-586 AILFTSQSEAPEIT
+586 
-600 ENTTFYAVF
+600 FYAVF
-609 ATASGGGGFDGT
+609 ATASGGG
-621 NGGTFKIYA
+621 
-630 DVSGIKHYAT
+630 
-640 STLSSG
+640 
-646 KFGSTTDASSAAEF
+646 
-660 TIEPVTG
+660 
-667 GFTIKLGSDFVCY
+667 
-680 NSSTNLGI
+680 
-688 QATSYTWTFADG
+688 W
-700 TKGTWRANSGSI
+700 
-712 GRGFIYRA
+712 
-720 ETGFGGYS
+720 
-728 TSNVTAGGSEYFD
+728 
-741 LEIGGG
+741 
-747 GTTYSAYSTSCEA
+747 
-760 CTYKLT
+760 
-766 LTQAATTN
+766 
-774 GSFTMHNGSAG
+774 
-785 GTTISSGSSID
+785 
-796 NCSSDAVIVVVAEPI
+796 
-811 SGYRVESVSATGKK
+811 
-825 GDIVDNGDNTY
+825 
-836 TITYAADANVSST
+836 
-849 INVSFEA
+849 
-856 ILTYTVSWSVNGSTW
+856 
-871 SSGVTDAN
+871 
-879 NNADYNTTVS
+879 
-889 APTAPTSSD
+889 
-898 CDGSKVFVGWT
+898 
-909 NAEYSDPSSAPTT
+909 
-922 LFTGT
+922 
-927 SPAITANTTFYAVFA
+927 
-942 TNGGAGEVL
+942 VL

-959 TTDSNTAI
+959 TNDSSTPI
-967 TSSTFANF
+967 TSSTFSNF
-975 SGSTSNCYKGAQ
+975 SGSTSRAYKSRYG
-987 GDLKMSSSGNNGT
+987 GIKLGT
-1000 ITSKSLDLSVSFNI
+1000 DDYTGHITSKALDLSSAFTVSLDARYFSS
-1014 TMDVAQY
+1014 
-1021 GSDNGS
+1021 GSDNADINIIVDWGETNE
-1027 VTITIYD
+1027 VTRKISHD
-1034 AGDLSTP
+1034 DLTSSFTNF
-1041 LESQTISTYGTGKS
+1041 SF
-1055 LDFAA
+1055 DFAA
-1060 ATSTSVI
+1060 ATSSSTIRIETST
-1067 KIAAKNRIYIDNVI
+1067 KRAYIDNVI
-1081 VSTSS
+1081 VTTGSL
-1086 HSDYAT
+1086 SDYAT
-1092 TCCQQPVTQL
+1092 TCCTQPARQL
-1102 AIAADQTELVKSG
+1102 SMTADKTELVKSG

-1122 GGNGKD
+1122 GGNGKN

-1133 RDESDVNCDVLL
+1133 RDERDANCDDLL
-1145 TSTSNSGATL
+1145 KSTSNSGATL
-1155 TIFSP
+1155 TISSP

-1167 TVKAVQPEND
+1167 TVKAVQPEDD

-1199 ITFKTTDDG
+1199 INFQTTDDG

-1245 AANSDGAPEYAA
+1245 ADNTNGAPEYAA

-1274 YSTGTTTITRDKYE
+1274 HSTGTTTITRDKYE
-1288 LVTSSSAAIAENDV
+1288 RMTSGQSIAANDV
-1302 VVIACNSQGVALAQM
+1302 VVVAYVDGEVALKQM
-1317 STSDTYGSPVA
+1317 TEDDEAGAPIA
-1328 VDFATDKSYLT
+1328 VDFSADKSYLT
-1339 FASDATVMPL
+1339 FAPGTAVMQLKALWHDDADNDLDGWLLQDNSADFRLTYSGE
-1349 KLYYCSTG
+1349 KGGTLYYTNES
-1357 DDYPYNGWA
+1357 GW
-1366 FEDNGNENSFLSY
+1366 FWD
-1379 GYEKKN
+1379 
-1385 GDWEHNGTL
+1385 
-1394 VYYDGSLWMFNISID
+1394 I
-1409 ASGTATITDPD
+1409 TITAQNNAIIEDTETGY
-1420 PDYSTYKLQYRTE
+1420 DYSLKYN
-1433 TSRFAFYAGSN
+1433 TSRNVFAFYSSGQ
-1444 KAVQLY
+1444 KIVQLY
-1450 RKNGTVSVE
+1450 RKNGTISID
-1459 VPATPTYSVDN
+1459 VPSTPTYYVN
-1470 THCTNGAT
+1470 NEHCTNGAT

-1509 SKQLTASSDNSHFSV
+1509 GKQITGSSDNAHFAVSV
-1524 SFPSHTIPSDKSEVE
+1524 ASHTIPGDKSESAPINV
-1539 VQMTVEYT
+1539 TIEYT
-1547 PEDANVIEEANITIT
+1547 PAEANVIETANITLT
-1562 TGTGDGNATKVI
+1562 TGAGADDATRVI
-1574 YVNGRS
+1574 EVNGRS

-1692 GEQYTIANPAHPDYE
+1692 GEQYTIANPAHPDYA

-1761 VTIDLW
+1761 VTIDLC
-1767 TNEAMSTGHKQA
+1767 TNEAMSADHKQA

-1802 PGSDDDCAVTGTFST
+1802 PGSDDDCALIGSFST

-1851 VEYGQGSGAAATDI
+1851 VEHGQGGAVAKDI

-1892 ADITILHRSTTKN
+1892 ADITILHRSSTKN

-1926 IILFNRDN
+1926 IILFNKDS

-1947 YPSWNNVENTN
+1947 YPSWNNVENDN
-1958 LAFSGKGTI
+1958 LRFSGKGTI

-1977 IIGAMEAGKD
+1977 IIGAMAAGDD
-1987 INDKAVN
+1987 INNKAVN
-1994 PIEGSASPS
+1994 PIEGSDSPS

-2083 VAPDADY
+2083 VAPEADY

-2167 VPIVVK
+2167 VPIVVV
-2173 DARNSNDTLFN
+2173 DSRNSNDALFN
-2184 NIIKT
+2184 NVVK
-2189 DKAPHTPMV
+2189 DDNDVPMV

-2204 CKTCNVVVLGTGTL
+2204 CKTCNVVVLSTGTL
-2218 TKAADGTTN
+2218 TKATDGTTN

-2274 SSDPSDGNKK
+2274 SSDPSDVSKK

-2332 YLLSW
+2332 YLISW
-2337 YDGAYRAEHKDGG
+2337 YDGAYRAVHKDGG
-2350 WTDITEEDYVL
+2350 WTDITDDDYVL

-2440 LATGELTHDP
+2440 LATGELIHDP

-2459 RTGSARYI
+2459 RTGNARYI

-2479 QTTISNLKPFTSY
+2479 QTTISNLKPFMSY
-2492 FIQIGTTTDGKDN
+2492 FIQIGTTTDGKDT

-2526 MPAAEA
+2526 MPAEEA

-2669 NRFKL
+2669 NSFKL

-2726 KLMNSDHASGSGGIW
+2726 KLIKGERNAGEGVW

>member
-1 MKNLITY
+1 MKANFNIEKIVRNSRSISALQALKKLQGLGLLLCALLIG
-8 LKALWSS
+8 SS
-15 GANSQSSDVGY
+15 QVWGTEYSFTFAKGDLTTSSTSFTKSDVTWTLSATEDQWNGTANQTGY
-26 DCRLTRG
+26 VFGSGSNTKPLT
-33 VLCFLGKLAR
+33 V
-43 RIYSFGC
+43 ST
-50 SQDILGAPQSLH
+50 
-62 GSPSGMTAKLQV
+62 SGI
-74 NSFMRFAVFLTLIFS
+74 S
-89 LGVGNVWGEEIYRN
+89 G
-103 NGAKGTTN
+103 
-111 GVNADGNVNDNDGN
+111 
-125 PAPSFAN
+125 
-132 TSSSDRTFI
+132 
-141 TITGLDVSGYTDVQ
+141 TITQ
-155 LTFDYLL
+155 
-162 AQGRRFNSS
+162 
-171 FTVSQYNR
+171 
-179 SGEPIGSAT
+179 
-188 NVTTVTNK
+188 
-196 KGFSK
+196 
-201 TTINIASNCAKIVF
+201 
-215 YGSPTW
+215 
-221 SLGTY
+221 
-226 GNYVDNI
+226 
-233 SITGTA
+233 
-239 VASCTANPT
+239 
-248 IGTAQ
+248 
-253 LKEPF
+253 
-258 SLSSVGVTVTGSNV
+258 VTVTGRSNNATKTATVSVTV
-272 GSPNCSWTDYGFVWG
+272 GSTNFQATDKNNSWDNGNNQTLTFTGSASGTISVHIEPNQCGHVLLGISVTYSAGSTLYTVTFDANGGSVTT
-287 TSANPSLNNSTGNA
+287 TSATQASAGAAITLPTPTRSGYSCTGWYTA
-301 NSGCTKVQKGTSETA
+301 TSGGTKRGDAGGSYTPTASETIHA
-316 TTWDGTLTGSF
+316 QWSAKTYTNYRTLCTTTIPTVSVIPASLSGLDYVQGSGPSSAQTF
-327 TVGTTYHYRAYGK
+327 TVSGSDLTANVTVTAPTNFEVSKDG
-340 NGKAGATYYYSSD
+340 SS
-353 STFTPRSVTLMDYT
+353 
-367 TYATVYTASGTPAVK
+367 YAASQTITASGT
-382 PEDPT
+382 
-387 KKGYTFAGWYKEEGL
+387 L
-402 INAVNWSD
+402 S
-410 NITENKTY
+410 
-418 YAKWTGNPYTITL
+418 
-431 DNQDATTAGT
+431 ATTIYVRLKSELSVNSYSGDIAVESTGA
-441 TSIPVTYGA
+441 TSKTVS
-450 NTNLSSTPAITV
+450 LS
-462 PTKTGYTFGG
+462 
-472 YYTET
+472 
-477 NGGGTQII
+477 
-485 DATGSVKAKA
+485 GSVTAL
-495 DDGKDY
+495 
-501 WTGESKERL
+501 T
-510 HIGDATLYAK
+510 
-520 WTINNYTVSWSV
+520 YTVSWSV
-532 NGADWTH
+532 NGADWIGAEH

-546 TYNTKPS
+546 TYNTQPS
-553 TIPTAPDGD
+553 TIPTAPVSADCDGS
-562 EVCGGKVFVGWTN
+562 KVFVGWTN
-575 AAINSPTDERP
+575 AAINSPIDERP

-609 ATASGGGGFDGT
+609 ATASGGGGGGSSDYVLVESDLSTDWAGDYLIAYSSTVFADGRV
-621 NGGTFKIYA
+621 GGTE
-630 DVSGIKHYAT
+630 GIGAQ
-640 STLSSG
+640 SNQVN
-646 KFGSTTDASSAAEF
+646 
-660 TIEPVTG
+660 P
-667 GFTIKLGSDFVCY
+667 
-680 NSSTNLGI
+680 STNL
-688 QATSYTWTFADG
+688 
-700 TKGTWRANSGSI
+700 SGKEVAASW
-712 GRGFIYRA
+712 GDTYH
-720 ETGFGGYS
+720 
-728 TSNVTAGGSEYFD
+728 VT
-741 LEIGGG
+741 LE
-747 GTTYSAYSTSCEA
+747 E
-760 CTYKLT
+760 
-766 LTQAATTN
+766 
-774 GSFTMHNGSAG
+774 
-785 GTTISSGSSID
+785 ISSGSNTYVLKTQD
-796 NCSSDAVIVVVAEPI
+796 NKYNYHTNNTSNGLSSTTNKETAAAYPITVNFKSSSDIRLALGGAATGSVFRWNNAVIA
-811 SGYRVESVSATGKK
+811 SGGQVFRFYKDCGQSAVYLYKKTG
-825 GDIVDNGDNTY
+825 
-836 TITYAADANVSST
+836 
-849 INVSFEA
+849 
-856 ILTYTVSWSVNGSTW
+856 
-871 SSGVTDAN
+871 GVT
-879 NNADYNTTVS
+879 
-889 APTAPTSSD
+889 
-898 CDGSKVFVGWT
+898 
-909 NAEYSDPSSAPTT
+909 YS
-922 LFTGT
+922 
-927 SPAITANTTFYAVFA
+927 N
-942 TNGGAGEVL
+942 
-951 NEEFDNNS
+951 
-959 TTDSNTAI
+959 
-967 TSSTFANF
+967 
-975 SGSTSNCYKGAQ
+975 
-987 GDLKMSSSGNNGT
+987 
-1000 ITSKSLDLSVSFNI
+1000 
-1014 TMDVAQY
+1014 
-1021 GSDNGS
+1021 
-1027 VTITIYD
+1027 
-1034 AGDLSTP
+1034 
-1041 LESQTISTYGTGKS
+1041 
-1055 LDFAA
+1055 
-1060 ATSTSVI
+1060 
-1067 KIAAKNRIYIDNVI
+1067 
-1081 VSTSS
+1081 
-1086 HSDYAT
+1086 YAT

-1102 AIAADQTELVKSG
+1102 AIAADKTELVRSG
-1115 TVNFTLT
+1115 AVNFTLT

-1145 TSTSNSGATL
+1145 TSTSSGATL
-1155 TIFSP
+1155 TISSP

-1177 DDAEVVCGKT
+1177 DDTEVVCGKT

-1199 ITFKTTDDG
+1199 ITFQTTDAEG
-1208 SLSTYSTETVTDGDT
+1208 ATEYSHTTVTDGDT

-1245 AANSDGAPEYAA
+1245 AENTAGAPEYAG
-1257 GSSAKAS
+1257 GSSATAS
-1264 ADKTW
+1264 ADKIW

-1274 YSTGTTTITRDKYE
+1274 YSTGTKTITRDKYE
-1288 LVTSSSAAIAENDV
+1288 LVTSSSAAIAEDDV

-1317 STSDTYGSPVA
+1317 TASDTYGSPVA
-1328 VDFATDKSYLT
+1328 VDFAADKSYLT
-1339 FASDATVMPL
+1339 FASGTNVMELKVLNYADEGADSYYFVDNANTGNAITIANSSPTGKLHYSTNTKFWTWKITITVQ
-1349 KLYYCSTG
+1349 
-1357 DDYPYNGWA
+1357 N
-1366 FEDNGNENSFLSY
+1366 N
-1379 GYEKKN
+1379 
-1385 GDWEHNGTL
+1385 
-1394 VYYDGSLWMFNISID
+1394 
-1409 ASGTATITDPD
+1409 ATIEDD
-1420 PDYSTYKLQYRTE
+1420 VNREYAIEYNS
-1433 TSRFAFYAGSN
+1433 SNNRFAYY
-1444 KAVQLY
+1444 KKTQKKVQLY

-1459 VPATPTYSVDN
+1459 VPATPTYSVNN

-1509 SKQLTASSDNSHFSV
+1509 GKQLTASSDNSHFSV
-1524 SFPSHTIPSDKSEVE
+1524 SFPSHTIPSDKREVE

-1547 PEDANVIEEANITIT
+1547 PTEANTIEEANITIT

-1574 YVNGRS
+1574 SVNGRS

-1692 GEQYTIANPAHPDYE
+1692 GEQYTIANPAHPDYA

-1851 VEYGQGSGAAATDI
+1851 VEHGQGGAVAKDI

-1892 ADITILHRSTTKN
+1892 ADITILHRSSTKN

-1926 IILFNRDN
+1926 IILFNKDS

-1977 IIGAMEAGKD
+1977 IIGAMAAGKD

-1994 PIEGSASPS
+1994 PIEGSARPS

-2110 EYTQIGEDKYL
+2110 EYTQIGNDKYL
-2121 SEFTRAEDG
+2121 SDFTRAKDG
-2130 TYTLSIGNM
+2130 TYTLPIAYM
-2139 RKYACL
+2139 RQYACL
-2145 NLKFQLTEHD
+2145 NLKFQLTEHN
-2155 NKANVLTEQTVQ
+2155 NKTNVLTEQTVQ

-2218 TKAADGTTN
+2218 TKAADGTTH

-2274 SSDPSDGNKK
+2274 SSDPSDVSKK

-2337 YDGAYRAEHKDGG
+2337 YDGAYRAVHKDGG
-2350 WTDITEEDYVL
+2350 WTDITDDDYVL

-2440 LATGELTHDP
+2440 LATGELIHDP

-2459 RTGSARYI
+2459 RRTGNARYI

-2492 FIQIGTTTDGKDN
+2492 FIQVGTKTDGTDD
-2505 PETERNITFTKTS
+2505 PETERKITFNKTS

-2526 MPAAEA
+2526 MPAEEA

-2726 KLMNSDHASGSGGIW
+2726 KLIKGERNAGEGVW

>member
-1 MKNLITY
+1 MKANFNIE
-8 LKALWSS
+8 KNVRNSRSIGALQ
-15 GANSQSSDVGY
+15 AL
-26 DCRLTRG
+26 R
-33 VLCFLGKLAR
+33 
-43 RIYSFGC
+43 
-50 SQDILGAPQSLH
+50 
-62 GSPSGMTAKLQV
+62 KLQGLGLIA
-74 NSFMRFAVFLTLIFS
+74 FFLLIGS
-89 LGVGNVWGEEIYRN
+89 LQVWGEEYILVTDASALAS
-103 NGAKGTTN
+103 G
-111 GVNADGNVNDNDGN
+111 DQIIIVNDNSSPTVAISTTQAFNNRSGTTDFTLSNSKITPGSAVQIITLGIAQKDAETYWTFSPSSGNYLYAGASNANKLLTEETLDDNGKWAISISNDGVATITAQGTNRPRMRYN
-125 PAPSFAN
+125 PNNGSPVFACYA
-132 TSSSDRTFI
+132 TSSTTGTLVRIYKKAASGYTVTITKNNDSYGNISAASVTGVTSGTSISASDNVLSVGATDVTATPNSGYKFTGWTGIPGGGTVTENLTVTANFAAVSYTNYRTLC
-141 TITGLDVSGYTDVQ
+141 TTKNPSLSVSPTSLTGLDYIVGSGPSS
-155 LTFDYLL
+155 
-162 AQGRRFNSS
+162 AQT
-171 FTVSQYNR
+171 FTVS
-179 SGEPIGSAT
+179 GSD
-188 NVTTVTNK
+188 
-196 KGFSK
+196 
-201 TTINIASNCAKIVF
+201 
-215 YGSPTW
+215 
-221 SLGTY
+221 L
-226 GNYVDNI
+226 
-233 SITGTA
+233 
-239 VASCTANPT
+239 TAN
-248 IGTAQ
+248 
-253 LKEPF
+253 
-258 SLSSVGVTVTGSNV
+258 VTVTAPTNFEVSKDGS
-272 GSPNCSWTDYGFVWG
+272 S
-287 TSANPSLNNSTGNA
+287 
-301 NSGCTKVQKGTSETA
+301 
-316 TTWDGTLTGSF
+316 
-327 TVGTTYHYRAYGK
+327 
-340 NGKAGATYYYSSD
+340 
-353 STFTPRSVTLMDYT
+353 
-367 TYATVYTASGTPAVK
+367 YAASQTITASGT
-382 PEDPT
+382 
-387 KKGYTFAGWYKEEGL
+387 L
-402 INAVNWSD
+402 S
-410 NITENKTY
+410 
-418 YAKWTGNPYTITL
+418 
-431 DNQDATTAGT
+431 ATTIYVRLKSELSVNSYSGDIAVESTGA
-441 TSIPVTYGA
+441 TSKTVS
-450 NTNLSSTPAITV
+450 LS
-462 PTKTGYTFGG
+462 
-472 YYTET
+472 
-477 NGGGTQII
+477 
-485 DATGSVKAKA
+485 GSVTALA
-495 DDGKDY
+495 
-501 WTGESKERL
+501 
-510 HIGDATLYAK
+510 
-520 WTINNYTVSWSV
+520 YTVSWSV
-532 NGADWTH
+532 NGADWTGAEH

-546 TYNTKPS
+546 TYNTQPS
-553 TIPTAPDGD
+553 TIPTAP
-562 EVCGGKVFVGWTN
+562 
-575 AAINSPTDERP
+575 
-586 AILFTSQSEAPEIT
+586 
-600 ENTTFYAVF
+600 
-609 ATASGGGGFDGT
+609 
-621 NGGTFKIYA
+621 
-630 DVSGIKHYAT
+630 
-640 STLSSG
+640 
-646 KFGSTTDASSAAEF
+646 
-660 TIEPVTG
+660 
-667 GFTIKLGSDFVCY
+667 
-680 NSSTNLGI
+680 
-688 QATSYTWTFADG
+688 
-700 TKGTWRANSGSI
+700 
-712 GRGFIYRA
+712 
-720 ETGFGGYS
+720 
-728 TSNVTAGGSEYFD
+728 
-741 LEIGGG
+741 
-747 GTTYSAYSTSCEA
+747 
-760 CTYKLT
+760 
-766 LTQAATTN
+766 
-774 GSFTMHNGSAG
+774 
-785 GTTISSGSSID
+785 
-796 NCSSDAVIVVVAEPI
+796 
-811 SGYRVESVSATGKK
+811 VSA
-825 GDIVDNGDNTY
+825 
-836 TITYAADANVSST
+836 
-849 INVSFEA
+849 
-856 ILTYTVSWSVNGSTW
+856 
-871 SSGVTDAN
+871 
-879 NNADYNTTVS
+879 
-889 APTAPTSSD
+889 D

-909 NAEYSDPSSAPTT
+909 NAEYEDPDDAPAV
-922 LFTGT
+922 LFTSQSGAPEIT
-927 SPAITANTTFYAVFA
+927 SNTTFYAVFA
-942 TNGGAGEVL
+942 EASGEESNEWQLITDVASLSAGDRIVLGTGESGTINLMGYQNITDANYKNRPVATTTATVSNSKITLASSAIASTTGDATKPYAITLGKSGDYWTLYDDVYNGYLYAASKDSNLLYYQTVLTDAGKWSISISSNRATIVSQASHNRNHLQLNGSIFSCYSNTQTNGY
-951 NEEFDNNS
+951 
-959 TTDSNTAI
+959 I
-967 TSSTFANF
+967 
-975 SGSTSNCYKGAQ
+975 YKN
-987 GDLKMSSSGNNGT
+987 LS
-1000 ITSKSLDLSVSFNI
+1000 SVS
-1014 TMDVAQY
+1014 
-1021 GSDNGS
+1021 
-1027 VTITIYD
+1027 
-1034 AGDLSTP
+1034 L
-1041 LESQTISTYGTGKS
+1041 
-1055 LDFAA
+1055 
-1060 ATSTSVI
+1060 
-1067 KIAAKNRIYIDNVI
+1067 
-1081 VSTSS
+1081 
-1086 HSDYAT
+1086 SDYAT

-1102 AIAADQTELVKSG
+1102 AIDADQTELVRSG
-1115 TVNFTLT
+1115 AVNFTLT

-1133 RDESDVNCDVLL
+1133 RDESDANCDDLL
-1145 TSTSNSGATL
+1145 TSRSNSGATL
-1155 TIFSP
+1155 TISSP

-1245 AANSDGAPEYAA
+1245 AVNSDGAPEYAA

-1274 YSTGTTTITRDKYE
+1274 YSTGTNTITRDKYE
-1288 LVTSSSAAIAENDV
+1288 LVTSSSAAIAEDDV

-1317 STSDTYGSPVA
+1317 TASDTYGSPVA

-1339 FASDATVMPL
+1339 FASGTNVMELKVLNYADEGADSYYFVDNANTGNAITIANSSPTGKLHYSTKFWTWKITITVQ
-1349 KLYYCSTG
+1349 
-1357 DDYPYNGWA
+1357 N
-1366 FEDNGNENSFLSY
+1366 N
-1379 GYEKKN
+1379 
-1385 GDWEHNGTL
+1385 
-1394 VYYDGSLWMFNISID
+1394 
-1409 ASGTATITDPD
+1409 ATIE
-1420 PDYSTYKLQYRTE
+1420 DYVNREYAIEYNS
-1433 TSRFAFYAGSN
+1433 SNNRFAYY
-1444 KAVQLY
+1444 KKTQKKVQLY
-1450 RKNGTVSVE
+1450 RKNGTISID
-1459 VPATPTYSVDN
+1459 VPSTPTYSVDN

-1547 PEDANVIEEANITIT
+1547 PTEANTIEEANITIT

-1574 YVNGRS
+1574 SVNGRS

-1692 GEQYTIANPAHPDYE
+1692 GEQYTIANPAHPDYA

-1802 PGSDDDCAVTGTFST
+1802 PGSDDHCAVTGTFST

-1994 PIEGSASPS
+1994 PIEGSGSPS

-2016 NYATKETVEND
+2016 NYATKGAVEND

-2070 HKGEWAGLQVPDA
+2070 HKGEWAGLQVPNA
-2083 VAPDADY
+2083 TGGEEKY

-2110 EYTQIGEDKYL
+2110 EYTQIGNDKYL
-2121 SEFTRAEDG
+2121 SDFTRAKDG
-2130 TYTLSIGNM
+2130 TYTLPIAYM
-2139 RKYACL
+2139 RQYACL

-2155 NKANVLTEQTVQ
+2155 NKANVLTEQIVQ

-2173 DARNSNDTLFN
+2173 DACTSDDELFN
-2184 NIIKT
+2184 TIIKS
-2189 DKAPHTPMV
+2189 DEPPYAPMITE
-2198 PQSIER
+2198 SIER

-2227 DVAEVRDV
+2227 DVAELRDV

-2274 SSDPSDGNKK
+2274 SSDPSDVSNK

-2332 YLLSW
+2332 YLISW
-2337 YDGAYRAEHKDGG
+2337 YDGAYRAVHKDGG
-2350 WTDITEEDYVL
+2350 WTDITDDDYVL

-2426 PYLYDYTTDIVKSP
+2426 PYLYDYTTDIVESP
-2440 LATGELTHDP
+2440 LATGELIHDP

-2459 RTGSARYI
+2459 RTGSSARYI

-2492 FIQIGTTTDGKDN
+2492 FIQIGTTTDGTDN

-2674 FVRVERKKAPD
+2674 FVRVERKKAPE

-2726 KLMNSDHASGSGGIW
+2726 KLIKGERNAGEGVW
-2741 RANVSAQGVYFVR
+2741 RANVPAQGVYFVR

>member
-1 MKNLITY
+1 
-8 LKALWSS
+8 
-15 GANSQSSDVGY
+15 
-26 DCRLTRG
+26 
-33 VLCFLGKLAR
+33 
-43 RIYSFGC
+43 
-50 SQDILGAPQSLH
+50 
-62 GSPSGMTAKLQV
+62 
-74 NSFMRFAVFLTLIFS
+74 MRFAVVLTLIFTI
-89 LGVGNVWGEEIYRN
+89 GIGNVWGATAIFTASEQ
-103 NGAKGTTN
+103 GWSGTSTKTQTVS
-111 GVNADGNVNDNDGN
+111 GVTF
-125 PAPSFAN
+125 SFAGG
-132 TSSSDRTFI
+132 TSSPTYYSDGLRTYEKCVI
-141 TITGLDVSGYTDVQ
+141 TISSSNTITGITFAYTVS
-155 LTFDYLL
+155 
-162 AQGRRFNSS
+162 NSGTLKS
-171 FTVSQYNR
+171 FTTGTWT
-179 SGEPIGSAT
+179 SGTKTWSGSAT
-188 NVTTVTNK
+188 TISCTVGHSSGTKNGQVRITEIVVTYTP
-196 KGFSK
+196 SA
-201 TTINIASNCAKIVF
+201 ASHTLSSAVSPAESGSVELSATSVAEGSTATATATPAAHYVF
-215 YGSPTW
+215 DHWSISGTGSTL
-221 SLGTY
+221 SST
-226 GNYVDNI
+226 
-233 SITGTA
+233 
-239 VASCTANPT
+239 TANPT
-248 IGTAQ
+248 TITMGTANT
-253 LKEPF
+253 
-258 SLSSVGVTVTGSNV
+258 TVTA
-272 GSPNCSWTDYGFVWG
+272 TFVAAPKASV
-287 TSANPSLNNSTGNA
+287 TL
-301 NSGCTKVQKGTSETA
+301 SE
-316 TTWDGTLTGSF
+316 
-327 TVGTTYHYRAYGK
+327 
-340 NGKAGATYYYSSD
+340 AGATTTDATTYYVGD
-353 STFTPRSVTLMDYT
+353 SYILPSTTEASCGTKVLVGWSTVTVSETDIKPASNFYEKGETVTLKASQT
-367 TYATVYTASGTPAVK
+367 FYAVFANASGTPGSWDPVTSAPSDWSGDYVIVNSAKTYAMTSDFYSGTSGEFLGASVTITDDKVVSPTDKMIWTVAKNGDNAQYSFKNKSTGTYANITGTSSTNAALSDNANWFTIASSGTKGVWKVNSVSYSARCFAWYADRSSFRTYAKSTNNTGYLYKKSGGTTYSAYSTSCEACTNNVTISQGSESNGTFTLSATGAQPSCAGAVNIIVTPS
-382 PEDPT
+382 PED
-387 KKGYTFAGWYKEEGL
+387 GYRVENVTATEG
-402 INAVNWSD
+402 S
-410 NITENKTY
+410 
-418 YAKWTGNPYTITL
+418 PTIT
-431 DNQDATTAGT
+431 DNGNGT
-441 TSIPVTYGA
+441 WTVSFA
-450 NTNLSSTPAITV
+450 QNTNVSSIINVSFEAI
-462 PTKTGYTFGG
+462 PT
-472 YYTET
+472 
-477 NGGGTQII
+477 
-485 DATGSVKAKA
+485 
-495 DDGKDY
+495 
-501 WTGESKERL
+501 
-510 HIGDATLYAK
+510 
-520 WTINNYTVSWSV
+520 YTVSWSV
-532 NGADWTH
+532 NGADWTGAEH

-553 TIPTAPDGD
+553 TIPTAP
-562 EVCGGKVFVGWTN
+562 
-575 AAINSPTDERP
+575 
-586 AILFTSQSEAPEIT
+586 
-600 ENTTFYAVF
+600 
-609 ATASGGGGFDGT
+609 
-621 NGGTFKIYA
+621 
-630 DVSGIKHYAT
+630 
-640 STLSSG
+640 
-646 KFGSTTDASSAAEF
+646 
-660 TIEPVTG
+660 
-667 GFTIKLGSDFVCY
+667 
-680 NSSTNLGI
+680 
-688 QATSYTWTFADG
+688 
-700 TKGTWRANSGSI
+700 
-712 GRGFIYRA
+712 
-720 ETGFGGYS
+720 
-728 TSNVTAGGSEYFD
+728 
-741 LEIGGG
+741 
-747 GTTYSAYSTSCEA
+747 
-760 CTYKLT
+760 
-766 LTQAATTN
+766 
-774 GSFTMHNGSAG
+774 
-785 GTTISSGSSID
+785 
-796 NCSSDAVIVVVAEPI
+796 
-811 SGYRVESVSATGKK
+811 VSA
-825 GDIVDNGDNTY
+825 
-836 TITYAADANVSST
+836 
-849 INVSFEA
+849 
-856 ILTYTVSWSVNGSTW
+856 
-871 SSGVTDAN
+871 
-879 NNADYNTTVS
+879 
-889 APTAPTSSD
+889 D

-909 NAEYSDPSSAPTT
+909 NAKYEDPDDAPAV
-922 LFTGT
+922 LFTSQAGAPEIT
-927 SPAITANTTFYAVFA
+927 SNTTFYAVFA
-942 TNGGAGEVL
+942 TSSGGGVTFDHYEKVTTAPDDWTAYKYVIATADDGVVLTGKNG
-951 NEEFDNNS
+951 DNNYGAYATMS
-959 TTDSNTAI
+959 TTTEMASYEISLDEV
-967 TSSTFANF
+967 
-975 SGSTSNCYKGAQ
+975 
-987 GDLKMSSSGNNGT
+987 SSGVYKVLQNSKYLSLSANANSLYFTDTYTGANETHTNCDWKIWYYSSGGGYVVESTKTYT
-1000 ITSKSLDLSVSFNI
+1000 ISGNSGKYRVIQFN
-1014 TMDVAQY
+1014 
-1021 GSDNGS
+1021 SDRFACYQSMTQSPGYLYKRVESGS
-1027 VTITIYD
+1027 VTY
-1034 AGDLSTP
+1034 
-1041 LESQTISTYGTGKS
+1041 
-1055 LDFAA
+1055 
-1060 ATSTSVI
+1060 
-1067 KIAAKNRIYIDNVI
+1067 
-1081 VSTSS
+1081 
-1086 HSDYAT
+1086 SDYAT

-1102 AIAADQTELVKSG
+1102 AIAADPTELVSSG
-1115 TVNFTLT
+1115 AVNFTLT

-1128 ITWSC
+1128 IIWSC
-1133 RDESDVNCDVLL
+1133 RDESDVNCDALL

-1155 TIFSP
+1155 TISSP

-1177 DDAEVVCGKT
+1177 DDAEVVCGKM
-1187 VTMDITVKAQWT
+1187 VTMDITVKAQFA
-1199 ITFKTTDDG
+1199 ITLNIKDHSETNVYD
-1208 SLSTYSTETVTDGDT
+1208 TYTVTDGES
-1223 YTFPDLSDDYICA
+1223 YTLPDISDDYNCDDG
-1236 ENYSFAGWK
+1236 YSFAGWSTSESATSVEK
-1245 AANSDGAPEYAA
+1245 TAGSTVTATAATTWWAVWSQDAVGSETVTKYEKVTAAGELVADATFVLAYKTYAMNTSVSSGYAGKVSVTLADDGSYVAFPSTTTTVQILTLKGSTGAWKLYDATNSKWLVMNTSGKISWTDTEDGATAFAITFTDGNAVINA
-1257 GSSAKAS
+1257 GSYFLQYNAS
-1264 ADKTW
+1264 SPRFK
-1269 YAVWM
+1269 
-1274 YSTGTTTITRDKYE
+1274 GYE
-1288 LVTSSSAAIAENDV
+1288 
-1302 VVIACNSQGVALAQM
+1302 
-1317 STSDTYGSPVA
+1317 STSDQNNA
-1328 VDFATDKSYLT
+1328 V
-1339 FASDATVMPL
+1339 
-1349 KLYYCSTG
+1349 LYK
-1357 DDYPYNGWA
+1357 
-1366 FEDNGNENSFLSY
+1366 DNGN
-1379 GYEKKN
+1379 
-1385 GDWEHNGTL
+1385 
-1394 VYYDGSLWMFNISID
+1394 
-1409 ASGTATITDPD
+1409 
-1420 PDYSTYKLQYRTE
+1420 
-1433 TSRFAFYAGSN
+1433 
-1444 KAVQLY
+1444 
-1450 RKNGTVSVE
+1450 TVSIASDVND
-1459 VPATPTYSVDN
+1459 TYFVN
-1470 THCTNGAT
+1470 NEHCSSGSI
-1478 IRANGGQW
+1478 IRAESDKW
-1486 ITSAKDQKVRIT
+1486 VTSAKDQKVRIT
-1498 VPVTAKNFATS
+1498 VPVTAKNFETSGKQMSAT
-1509 SKQLTASSDNSHFSV
+1509 SDNSHFAV
-1524 SFPSHTIPSDKSEVE
+1524 SMASHTIPSDKSEVE

-1547 PEDANVIEEANITIT
+1547 PTEANTIEEANITIT

-1574 YVNGRS
+1574 SVNGRS

-1593 KWQALPANMFSGTGT
+1593 KWQALPADMFSGTGT
-1608 YSPMEVT
+1608 YSPIEVT

-1656 KCLWANNSSNGTGI
+1656 KCLWANSSGNGTGI

-1692 GEQYTIANPAHPDYE
+1692 GEQYTIANPAHPDYA

-1749 DAMFSWETNAAS
+1749 DAMFSWETNTAS

-1767 TNEAMSTGHKQA
+1767 TNEAMSEGHQQA

-1802 PGSDDDCAVTGTFST
+1802 PGSDDDCALTGSFST
-1817 TGPTIDVVEWGEN
+1817 TGPTIELVEWGEN

-1851 VEYGQGSGAAATDI
+1851 VEHGQGSGAAATDI

-1934 RAAVMSCAESDPT
+1934 RAAVMKCAESDPT
-1947 YPSWNNVENTN
+1947 YPSWNYAENNTN

-1977 IIGAMEAGKD
+1977 IIGAMAAGKD

-1994 PIEGSASPS
+1994 PIEGSGSPS
-2003 FGDANGFVSTSGD
+2003 FGDDNGFVSTSGD
-2016 NYATKETVEND
+2016 NYATKGTVENN

-2083 VAPDADY
+2083 VAPEADY

-2102 FDYNQYYR
+2102 FDYNKYYR
-2110 EYTQIGEDKYL
+2110 EYTQIGNDKHL
-2121 SEFTRAEDG
+2121 SDFTRAADG
-2130 TYTLSIGNM
+2130 TYTLPIAYM
-2139 RKYACL
+2139 RQYACL
-2145 NLKFQLTEHD
+2145 NLKFQLTEHN
-2155 NKANVLTEQTVQ
+2155 NKTNVLTEQTVQ

-2173 DARNSNDTLFN
+2173 DVRNSNDTLFN
-2184 NIIKT
+2184 NIIKA
-2189 DKAPHTPMV
+2189 DEAPHTPMV

-2204 CKTCNVVVLGTGTL
+2204 CKTCNVVVLSTGTL
-2218 TKAADGTTN
+2218 TKATDGATN

-2265 ASAKIDAGL
+2265 ASAKLDAGL
-2274 SSDPSDGNKK
+2274 SSDPSDVSNK

-2426 PYLYDYTTDIVKSP
+2426 PYLYDYTTDIVNTP
-2440 LATGELTHDP
+2440 LATGELIHDP
-2450 SSPWNGQWV
+2450 SSPWNGLWV

-2492 FIQIGTTTDGKDN
+2492 FIQIGTTTDGKDD
-2505 PETERNITFTKTS
+2505 PETERKITFNKTS

-2526 MPAAEA
+2526 MPAEEA

-2607 ASVIGVPLNYY
+2607 AAVIGIPLNYY

-2639 SAMLYD
+2639 SAMLFD

-2674 FVRVERKKAPD
+2674 YVRVERKKAPE
-2685 VATGTDNIL
+2685 VATRTDNIL

-2711 GLDEAADIYVYDMSG
+2711 GLTEDADIYVYDMSG
-2726 KLMNSDHASGSGGIW
+2726 KLIKGERNASEGVW
-2741 RANVSAQGVYFVR
+2741 RANVPAQGVYFVR
-2754 VNSQSGQQTLRT
+2754 VNSVAGQQTLRT

>member
-1 MKNLITY
+1 MKTFANIQKEIISH
-8 LKALWSS
+8 LKSS
-15 GANSQSSDVGY
+15 ARSAQGLLYSIGLVVTLLLVG
-26 DCRLTRG
+26 T
-33 VLCFLGKLAR
+33 
-43 RIYSFGC
+43 
-50 SQDILGAPQSLH
+50 
-62 GSPSGMTAKLQV
+62 
-74 NSFMRFAVFLTLIFS
+74 
-89 LGVGNVWGEEIYRN
+89 GNVWGVVTIYSN
-103 NGAKGTTN
+103 TGAIGETN
-111 GVNADGNVNDNDGN
+111 GVTASGNVKNNDGN
-125 PAPSFAN
+125 PKPSFAN
-132 TSSSDRTFI
+132 TSSSDKEFI
-141 TITGLDVSGYTDVQ
+141 TITGLDVSGYKDVQ
-155 LTFDYLL
+155 LTFDYRL
-162 AQGRRFNSS
+162 AKSWFGNYSS
-171 FTVSQYNR
+171 FTVRQCNR
-179 SGEPIGSAT
+179 SGNLIGETDVTGT
-188 NVTTVTNK
+188 NTT
-196 KGFSK
+196 FSSK
-201 TTINIASNCAKIVF
+201 TIDIASDCYKIVF
-215 YGSPTW
+215 YGSPTSSW
-221 SLGTY
+221 GTY

-233 SITGTA
+233 SIKGTV
-239 VASCTANPT
+239 VASC
-248 IGTAQ
+248 GS
-253 LKEPF
+253 EP
-258 SLSSVGVTVTGSNV
+258 TVTKASSNGAV
-272 GSPNCSWTDYGFVWG
+272 TSTSIPVQCASGISNIGDAGCSLTDYGFVWKT
-287 TSANPSLNNSTGNA
+287 TSAAPDISTDTKHSLGSSIAASTAFNYTITGLTPNTKYYVYAYATNGHGTGYSSAYEVPTLQRYTISYNNNGGSGSMAGSTKDHGVAFTLPADAGSMTKTGHYITGWLLNSGSGTHYNLGGTYEGNA
-301 NSGCTKVQKGTSETA
+301 DATFYAEWTA
-316 TTWDGTLTGSF
+316 
-327 TVGTTYHYRAYGK
+327 
-340 NGKAGATYYYSSD
+340 N
-353 STFTPRSVTLMDYT
+353 
-367 TYATVYTASGTPAVK
+367 
-382 PEDPT
+382 
-387 KKGYTFAGWYKEEGL
+387 
-402 INAVNWSD
+402 N
-410 NITENKTY
+410 
-418 YAKWTGNPYTITL
+418 YTITL
-431 DNQDATTAGT
+431 DKNGGSGGPASVSA
-441 TSIPVTYGA
+441 TYGA
-450 NTNLSSTPAITV
+450 AAPSVGTLPTKEDQNFAGYWTGSGGTGTMVVDASGVWVASISGYTDGSKNWIGTEGKTIYAKWVDKTYTNYRTTCLAPKTLDHITIDADPTKLIYLVGETINTTGAVVTAHYTDKTSSDVTAEVTWTAPSGVLSAGLDQALTASYTLGGVTKTATHNVIDVYAVTLLKKDETGATISGELSDAPAVSLTSVNQLTAAETGAKYTFKEWQVTGGSLSSTSSLTPNIINVTGEVTVTAVYYKPITV
-462 PTKTGYTFGG
+462 TWIVNGSTFSGPSEYARGWEVLFPDPSPTP
-472 YYTET
+472 
-477 NGGGTQII
+477 
-485 DATGSVKAKA
+485 GSVGC
-495 DDGKDY
+495 DGKIFY
-501 WTGESKERL
+501 GWTRSSSYDDDDTPPALISLGEVL
-510 HIGDATLYAK
+510 T
-520 WTINNYTVSWSV
+520 
-532 NGADWTH
+532 
-539 GNPSTSV
+539 
-546 TYNTKPS
+546 
-553 TIPTAPDGD
+553 GD
-562 EVCGGKVFVGWTN
+562 EH
-575 AAINSPTDERP
+575 
-586 AILFTSQSEAPEIT
+586 
-600 ENTTFYAVF
+600 FYAVF
-609 ATASGGGGFDGT
+609 ATASGGG
-621 NGGTFKIYA
+621 
-630 DVSGIKHYAT
+630 
-640 STLSSG
+640 
-646 KFGSTTDASSAAEF
+646 
-660 TIEPVTG
+660 
-667 GFTIKLGSDFVCY
+667 
-680 NSSTNLGI
+680 
-688 QATSYTWTFADG
+688 
-700 TKGTWRANSGSI
+700 
-712 GRGFIYRA
+712 
-720 ETGFGGYS
+720 
-728 TSNVTAGGSEYFD
+728 
-741 LEIGGG
+741 
-747 GTTYSAYSTSCEA
+747 
-760 CTYKLT
+760 
-766 LTQAATTN
+766 
-774 GSFTMHNGSAG
+774 
-785 GTTISSGSSID
+785 
-796 NCSSDAVIVVVAEPI
+796 
-811 SGYRVESVSATGKK
+811 
-825 GDIVDNGDNTY
+825 
-836 TITYAADANVSST
+836 
-849 INVSFEA
+849 
-856 ILTYTVSWSVNGSTW
+856 
-871 SSGVTDAN
+871 
-879 NNADYNTTVS
+879 
-889 APTAPTSSD
+889 
-898 CDGSKVFVGWT
+898 
-909 NAEYSDPSSAPTT
+909 
-922 LFTGT
+922 
-927 SPAITANTTFYAVFA
+927 
-942 TNGGAGEVL
+942 EVL
-951 NEEFDNNS
+951 NEEFDNES
-959 TTDSNTAI
+959 TSDSDTPI

-975 SGSTSNCYKGAQ
+975 SGSTNNCYKGAH
-987 GDLKMSSSGNNGT
+987 GDLKMSNNKTNGT

-1021 GSDNGS
+1021 GSDIGS

-1041 LESQTISTYGTGKS
+1041 LESQTISTYGIGKS

-1067 KIAAKNRIYIDNVI
+1067 KIAATKRVYIDNVI
-1081 VSTSS
+1081 VTTGSL
-1086 HSDYAT
+1086 SDYAT

-1102 AIAADQTELVKSG
+1102 AIAADQTELVRSG
-1115 TVNFTLT
+1115 AVNFTLT

-1133 RDESDVNCDVLL
+1133 RDERDANCDDLL
-1145 TSTSNSGATL
+1145 KSTSNSGATL
-1155 TIFSP
+1155 TISSP

-1167 TVKAVQPEND
+1167 TVKAVQPEDD

-1199 ITFKTTDDG
+1199 INFQTTDDG

-1245 AANSDGAPEYAA
+1245 ADNTNGAPEYAA

-1274 YSTGTTTITRDKYE
+1274 HSTGTTTITRDKYE
-1288 LVTSSSAAIAENDV
+1288 RMTSGQSIAANDV
-1302 VVIACNSQGVALAQM
+1302 VVVAYVDGEVALKQM
-1317 STSDTYGSPVA
+1317 TEDDEAGAPIA
-1328 VDFATDKSYLT
+1328 VDFSADKSYLT
-1339 FASDATVMPL
+1339 FAPGTAVMQLKALWHDDADNDLDGWLLQDNSADFRLTYSGE
-1349 KLYYCSTG
+1349 KGGTLYYTNES
-1357 DDYPYNGWA
+1357 GW
-1366 FEDNGNENSFLSY
+1366 FWD
-1379 GYEKKN
+1379 
-1385 GDWEHNGTL
+1385 
-1394 VYYDGSLWMFNISID
+1394 I
-1409 ASGTATITDPD
+1409 TITAQNNAIIEDTETGY
-1420 PDYSTYKLQYRTE
+1420 DYSLKYN
-1433 TSRFAFYAGSN
+1433 TSRNVFAFYSSGQ
-1444 KAVQLY
+1444 KIVQLY
-1450 RKNGTVSVE
+1450 RKNGTISID
-1459 VPATPTYSVDN
+1459 VPSTPTYYVN
-1470 THCTNGAT
+1470 NEHCTNGAT

-1509 SKQLTASSDNSHFSV
+1509 GKQITGSSDNAHFAVSV
-1524 SFPSHTIPSDKSEVE
+1524 ASHTIPGDKSESAPINV
-1539 VQMTVEYT
+1539 TIEYT
-1547 PEDANVIEEANITIT
+1547 PAEANVIETANITLT
-1562 TGTGDGNATKVI
+1562 TGAGADDATRVI
-1574 YVNGRS
+1574 EVNGRS

-1692 GEQYTIANPAHPDYE
+1692 GEQYTIANPAHPDYA

-1761 VTIDLW
+1761 VTIDLC
-1767 TNEAMSTGHKQA
+1767 TNEAMSADHKQA

-1802 PGSDDDCAVTGTFST
+1802 PGSDDDCALIGSFST

-1851 VEYGQGSGAAATDI
+1851 VEHGQGGAVAKDI

-1892 ADITILHRSTTKN
+1892 ADITILHRSSTKN

-1926 IILFNRDN
+1926 IILFNKDS

-1947 YPSWNNVENTN
+1947 YPSWNNVENDN
-1958 LAFSGKGTI
+1958 LRFSGKGTI

-1977 IIGAMEAGKD
+1977 IIGAMAAGDD
-1987 INDKAVN
+1987 INNKAVN
-1994 PIEGSASPS
+1994 PIEGSDSPS

-2083 VAPDADY
+2083 VAPEADY

-2167 VPIVVK
+2167 VPIVVV
-2173 DARNSNDTLFN
+2173 DSRNSNDALFN
-2184 NIIKT
+2184 NVVK
-2189 DKAPHTPMV
+2189 DDNDVPMV

-2204 CKTCNVVVLGTGTL
+2204 CKTCNVVVLSTGTL
-2218 TKAADGTTN
+2218 TKATDGTTN

-2274 SSDPSDGNKK
+2274 SSDPSDVSKK

-2332 YLLSW
+2332 YLISW
-2337 YDGAYRAEHKDGG
+2337 YDGAYRAVHKDGG
-2350 WTDITEEDYVL
+2350 WTDITDDDYVL

-2440 LATGELTHDP
+2440 LATGELIHDP

-2459 RTGSARYI
+2459 RTGNARYI

-2479 QTTISNLKPFTSY
+2479 QTTISNLKPFMSY
-2492 FIQIGTTTDGKDN
+2492 FIQIGTTTDGKDT

-2526 MPAAEA
+2526 MPAEEA

-2726 KLMNSDHASGSGGIW
+2726 KLIKGERNAGEGVW

>member
-1 MKNLITY
+1 M
-8 LKALWSS
+8 S
-15 GANSQSSDVGY
+15 
-26 DCRLTRG
+26 
-33 VLCFLGKLAR
+33 
-43 RIYSFGC
+43 
-50 SQDILGAPQSLH
+50 
-62 GSPSGMTAKLQV
+62 
-74 NSFMRFAVFLTLIFS
+74 
-89 LGVGNVWGEEIYRN
+89 
-103 NGAKGTTN
+103 
-111 GVNADGNVNDNDGN
+111 
-125 PAPSFAN
+125 
-132 TSSSDRTFI
+132 
-141 TITGLDVSGYTDVQ
+141 GLDYVQGSGPSS
-155 LTFDYLL
+155 
-162 AQGRRFNSS
+162 AQT
-171 FTVSQYNR
+171 FTVSGNDLT
-179 SGEPIGSAT
+179 ANV
-188 NVTTVTNK
+188 NVTAPTN
-196 KGFSK
+196 FEVSK
-201 TTINIASNCAKIVF
+201 DGSSYAASQTI
-215 YGSPTW
+215 
-221 SLGTY
+221 
-226 GNYVDNI
+226 
-233 SITGTA
+233 
-239 VASCTANPT
+239 
-248 IGTAQ
+248 
-253 LKEPF
+253 
-258 SLSSVGVTVTGSNV
+258 
-272 GSPNCSWTDYGFVWG
+272 
-287 TSANPSLNNSTGNA
+287 
-301 NSGCTKVQKGTSETA
+301 
-316 TTWDGTLTGSF
+316 
-327 TVGTTYHYRAYGK
+327 
-340 NGKAGATYYYSSD
+340 
-353 STFTPRSVTLMDYT
+353 
-367 TYATVYTASGTPAVK
+367 TASGT
-382 PEDPT
+382 
-387 KKGYTFAGWYKEEGL
+387 L
-402 INAVNWSD
+402 S
-410 NITENKTY
+410 
-418 YAKWTGNPYTITL
+418 
-431 DNQDATTAGT
+431 ATTIYVRLKSGLSVNSYSGDIAVESTGA
-441 TSIPVTYGA
+441 TSKTVS
-450 NTNLSSTPAITV
+450 LS
-462 PTKTGYTFGG
+462 
-472 YYTET
+472 
-477 NGGGTQII
+477 
-485 DATGSVKAKA
+485 GSVTAPA
-495 DDGKDY
+495 
-501 WTGESKERL
+501 
-510 HIGDATLYAK
+510 
-520 WTINNYTVSWSV
+520 YTVSWSV
-532 NGADWTH
+532 NGADWTGSGH

-562 EVCGGKVFVGWTN
+562 EVCGGKVFRGWT
-575 AAINSPTDERP
+575 SDPDYSGSGEG
-586 AILFTSQSEAPEIT
+586 LFDTQAGAPEIT
-600 ENTTFYAVF
+600 KNTTFYAVF
-609 ATASGGGGFDGT
+609 ATASGGG
-621 NGGTFKIYA
+621 
-630 DVSGIKHYAT
+630 
-640 STLSSG
+640 
-646 KFGSTTDASSAAEF
+646 
-660 TIEPVTG
+660 
-667 GFTIKLGSDFVCY
+667 
-680 NSSTNLGI
+680 
-688 QATSYTWTFADG
+688 W
-700 TKGTWRANSGSI
+700 
-712 GRGFIYRA
+712 
-720 ETGFGGYS
+720 
-728 TSNVTAGGSEYFD
+728 
-741 LEIGGG
+741 
-747 GTTYSAYSTSCEA
+747 
-760 CTYKLT
+760 
-766 LTQAATTN
+766 
-774 GSFTMHNGSAG
+774 
-785 GTTISSGSSID
+785 
-796 NCSSDAVIVVVAEPI
+796 
-811 SGYRVESVSATGKK
+811 
-825 GDIVDNGDNTY
+825 
-836 TITYAADANVSST
+836 
-849 INVSFEA
+849 
-856 ILTYTVSWSVNGSTW
+856 
-871 SSGVTDAN
+871 
-879 NNADYNTTVS
+879 
-889 APTAPTSSD
+889 
-898 CDGSKVFVGWT
+898 
-909 NAEYSDPSSAPTT
+909 
-922 LFTGT
+922 
-927 SPAITANTTFYAVFA
+927 
-942 TNGGAGEVL
+942 VL

-959 TTDSNTAI
+959 TNDSSTPI
-967 TSSTFANF
+967 TSSTFSNF
-975 SGSTSNCYKGAQ
+975 SGSTSRAYKSRYG
-987 GDLKMSSSGNNGT
+987 GIKLGT
-1000 ITSKSLDLSVSFNI
+1000 DDYTGHITSKALDLSSAFTVSLDARYFSS
-1014 TMDVAQY
+1014 
-1021 GSDNGS
+1021 GSDNADINIIVDWGETNE
-1027 VTITIYD
+1027 VTRKISHD
-1034 AGDLSTP
+1034 DLTSSFTNF
-1041 LESQTISTYGTGKS
+1041 SF
-1055 LDFAA
+1055 DFAA
-1060 ATSTSVI
+1060 ATSSSTIRIETST
-1067 KIAAKNRIYIDNVI
+1067 KRAYIDNVI
-1081 VSTSS
+1081 VTTGSL
-1086 HSDYAT
+1086 SDYAT
-1092 TCCQQPVTQL
+1092 TCCTQPATQL
-1102 AIAADQTELVKSG
+1102 SMTADKTELVKSG

-1122 GGNGKD
+1122 GGNGKN

-1133 RDESDVNCDVLL
+1133 RDESDANCDDLL
-1145 TSTSNSGATL
+1145 TSKSNSGATL
-1155 TIFSP
+1155 TISSP

-1167 TVKAVQPEND
+1167 TVKAVQPEDD

-1187 VTMDITVKAQWT
+1187 LKMDITVKAQWT
-1199 ITFKTTDDG
+1199 ITFQTTDAEG
-1208 SLSTYSTETVTDGDT
+1208 ATEYSHTTVTDGDT

-1245 AANSDGAPEYAA
+1245 AENTAGAPEYAG
-1257 GSSAKAS
+1257 GSSATAS
-1264 ADKTW
+1264 ADKIW

-1274 YSTGTTTITRDKYE
+1274 YSTGTKTITRDKYE
-1288 LVTSSSAAIAENDV
+1288 LVTSSSAAIAEDDV

-1317 STSDTYGSPVA
+1317 TASDTYGSPVA
-1328 VDFATDKSYLT
+1328 VDFAADKSYLT
-1339 FASDATVMPL
+1339 FASGTNVMELKVLNYADEGADSYYFVDNANTGNAITIANSSPTGKLHYSTNTKFWTWKITITVQ
-1349 KLYYCSTG
+1349 
-1357 DDYPYNGWA
+1357 N
-1366 FEDNGNENSFLSY
+1366 N
-1379 GYEKKN
+1379 
-1385 GDWEHNGTL
+1385 
-1394 VYYDGSLWMFNISID
+1394 
-1409 ASGTATITDPD
+1409 ATIE
-1420 PDYSTYKLQYRTE
+1420 DYVNREYAIEYNS
-1433 TSRFAFYAGSN
+1433 SNNRFAYY
-1444 KAVQLY
+1444 KKTQKKVQLY
-1450 RKNGTVSVE
+1450 RKNGKVSVE
-1459 VPATPTYSVDN
+1459 VPADPTYYVN
-1470 THCTNGAT
+1470 NEHCTNGAT

-1509 SKQLTASSDNSHFSV
+1509 GKQLTASSDNSHFSV
-1524 SFPSHTIPSDKSEVE
+1524 SFPSHTIPSDKREVE

-1547 PEDANVIEEANITIT
+1547 PTEANTIEEANITIT

-1574 YVNGRS
+1574 SVNGRS

-1692 GEQYTIANPAHPDYE
+1692 GEQYTIANPAHPDYA

-1761 VTIDLW
+1761 VTIYLW
-1767 TNEAMSTGHKQA
+1767 TNEAMSEGHQQA

-2204 CKTCNVVVLGTGTL
+2204 CKTCNVVVLSTGTL
-2218 TKAADGTTN
+2218 TKATDGVAN

-2244 VPEGTHYVINSLSLR
+2244 VPVGTHYVINSLSLR

-2426 PYLYDYTTDIVKSP
+2426 PYLYDYTTDIVNTP
-2440 LATGELTHDP
+2440 LATGKLTHDP

-2459 RTGSARYI
+2459 RTGNARYI

-2479 QTTISNLKPFTSY
+2479 QTTISNLKPFMSY
-2492 FIQIGTTTDGKDN
+2492 FIQVGTKTDGTDN
-2505 PETERNITFTKTS
+2505 PETERNITFNKTS

-2526 MPAAEA
+2526 MPAEEA
-2532 EEPMYPVWYGIEMT
+2532 EEPMFPVWYGIEMT

-2726 KLMNSDHASGSGGIW
+2726 KLIKGERNAGEGVW

>member
-1 MKNLITY
+1 MKNLINY
-8 LKALWSS
+8 LKALWSW

-62 GSPSGMTAKLQV
+62 SSPSGLDVKWKQ
-74 NSFMRFAVFLTLIFS
+74 NPFMRFAVVLTLIFS

-103 NGAKGTTN
+103 TGEAVTSGAGTTN
-111 GVNADGNVNDNDGN
+111 SGTTAGISDKNGKTAPPCKND
-125 PAPSFAN
+125 P
-132 TSSSDRTFI
+132 
-141 TITGLDVSGYTDVQ
+141 
-155 LTFDYLL
+155 
-162 AQGRRFNSS
+162 
-171 FTVSQYNR
+171 TV
-179 SGEPIGSAT
+179 
-188 NVTTVTNK
+188 
-196 KGFSK
+196 
-201 TTINIASNCAKIVF
+201 
-215 YGSPTW
+215 
-221 SLGTY
+221 
-226 GNYVDNI
+226 
-233 SITGTA
+233 
-239 VASCTANPT
+239 
-248 IGTAQ
+248 GTAQ
-253 LKEPF
+253 LKGSF
-258 SLSSVGVTVTGSNV
+258 SLSSVGVTTTDCAAGT
-272 GSPNCSWTDYGFVWG
+272 NCSWTDYGFVWG

-353 STFTPRSVTLMDYT
+353 ATFTPRSVTLNDSWNPALDKYDIYT
-367 TYATVYTASGTPAVK
+367 TVYTASGTPAVK

-387 KKGYTFAGWYKEEGL
+387 KEGYTFAGWYKEEGL
-402 INAVNWSD
+402 INAVNWQD
-410 NITENKTY
+410 KITENKTY
-418 YAKWTGNPYTITL
+418 
-431 DNQDATTAGT
+431 
-441 TSIPVTYGA
+441 
-450 NTNLSSTPAITV
+450 
-462 PTKTGYTFGG
+462 
-472 YYTET
+472 
-477 NGGGTQII
+477 
-485 DATGSVKAKA
+485 
-495 DDGKDY
+495 
-501 WTGESKERL
+501 
-510 HIGDATLYAK
+510 YAK

-532 NGADWTH
+532 NGADWTGAEH
-539 GNPSTSV
+539 GNPST
-546 TYNTKPS
+546 NAEGGTKPAV
-553 TIPTAPDGD
+553 IPTAPDGD
-562 EVCGGKVFVGWTN
+562 AVCGGKVFRGWTT
-575 AAINSPTDERP
+575 NSDYSGSGEG
-586 AILFTSQSEAPEIT
+586 LFMTQSGAPEIT

-609 ATASGGGGFDGT
+609 ATSSGGGVTFDHYEKVTTAPDDWTAYKYVIATADDGVVLT
-621 NGGTFKIYA
+621 GKNGDNNYGA
-630 DVSGIKHYAT
+630 YAT
-640 STLSSG
+640 MSTTTEMASYEISLDEVSSG
-646 KFGSTTDASSAAEF
+646 VYKVLQNSKYLSLSA
-660 TIEPVTG
+660 
-667 GFTIKLGSDFVCY
+667 
-680 NSSTNLGI
+680 N
-688 QATSYTWTFADG
+688 
-700 TKGTWRANSGSI
+700 ANSLYFTDTYTG
-712 GRGFIYRA
+712 A
-720 ETGFGGYS
+720 NETHTNCDWKIWYYSSGGGYVVES
-728 TSNVTAGGSEYFD
+728 TK
-741 LEIGGG
+741 
-747 GTTYSAYSTSCEA
+747 TY
-760 CTYKLT
+760 
-766 LTQAATTN
+766 
-774 GSFTMHNGSAG
+774 
-785 GTTISSGSSID
+785 TISGNSGKYRVIQF
-796 NCSSDAVIVVVAEPI
+796 NSDRFACYQSMTQSP
-811 SGYRVESVSATGKK
+811 GYLYKRVES
-825 GDIVDNGDNTY
+825 
-836 TITYAADANVSST
+836 
-849 INVSFEA
+849 
-856 ILTYTVSWSVNGSTW
+856 
-871 SSGVTDAN
+871 
-879 NNADYNTTVS
+879 
-889 APTAPTSSD
+889 
-898 CDGSKVFVGWT
+898 
-909 NAEYSDPSSAPTT
+909 
-922 LFTGT
+922 
-927 SPAITANTTFYAVFA
+927 
-942 TNGGAGEVL
+942 
-951 NEEFDNNS
+951 
-959 TTDSNTAI
+959 
-967 TSSTFANF
+967 
-975 SGSTSNCYKGAQ
+975 
-987 GDLKMSSSGNNGT
+987 
-1000 ITSKSLDLSVSFNI
+1000 
-1014 TMDVAQY
+1014 
-1021 GSDNGS
+1021 GS
-1027 VTITIYD
+1027 VTY
-1034 AGDLSTP
+1034 
-1041 LESQTISTYGTGKS
+1041 
-1055 LDFAA
+1055 
-1060 ATSTSVI
+1060 
-1067 KIAAKNRIYIDNVI
+1067 
-1081 VSTSS
+1081 
-1086 HSDYAT
+1086 SDYAT

-1102 AIAADQTELVKSG
+1102 VIDADQTELVKSG

-1133 RDESDVNCDVLL
+1133 RDESDVNCDALL
-1145 TSTSNSGATL
+1145 TNTSNSGATL
-1155 TIFSP
+1155 TISSP

-1223 YTFPDLSDDYICA
+1223 YTFPDLSDDYTC
-1236 ENYSFAGWK
+1236 ETNYSFAGWK
-1245 AANSDGAPEYAA
+1245 AVNSDGAPEYAA

-1274 YSTGTTTITRDKYE
+1274 YSTGTKTITRDKYE
-1288 LVTSSSAAIAENDV
+1288 LVTSSSAAIAEDDV

-1317 STSDTYGSPVA
+1317 TASDTYGSPVE

-1339 FASDATVMPL
+1339 FASGTNVMEL
-1349 KLYYCSTG
+1349 KVIWHSGSY
-1357 DDYPYNGWA
+1357 DGWA
-1366 FEDNGNENSFLSY
+1366 FEDYNNASHYISYSGSGGSLSY
-1379 GYEKKN
+1379 LN
-1385 GDWEHNGTL
+1385 GF
-1394 VYYDGSLWMFNISID
+1394 LWMWDIAFTAQNN
-1409 ASGTATITDPD
+1409 ATISDVEPE
-1420 PDYSTYKLQYRTE
+1420 YSSYSIQYN
-1433 TSRFAFYAGSN
+1433 SSNSKFAFYSSSQ
-1444 KAVQLY
+1444 KKVQLY
-1450 RKNGTVSVE
+1450 RKNGKVSVE
-1459 VPATPTYSVDN
+1459 VPAAPTYYVN
-1470 THCTNGAT
+1470 NEHCTNGAT

-1509 SKQLTASSDNSHFSV
+1509 GKQLTASSDNSHFSV

-1562 TGTGDGNATKVI
+1562 TGTGDGNATKVVS
-1574 YVNGRS
+1574 VNGRS

-1593 KWQALPANMFSGTGT
+1593 KWQALPANMESGATT
-1608 YSPMEVT
+1608 YSGVEVT

-1692 GEQYTIANPAHPDYE
+1692 GEQYTIANPAHPDYA

-1767 TNEAMSTGHKQA
+1767 TNEAMSEGHQQA

-1802 PGSDDDCAVTGTFST
+1802 PGSDDDCALTGSFST
-1817 TGPTIDVVEWGEN
+1817 TGPTIELVEWGEN

-1851 VEYGQGSGAAATDI
+1851 VEHGQGSGAAATDI

-1873 EGTAKM
+1873 QEKAKL

-1892 ADITILHRSTTKN
+1892 ADITIVQRANATA
-1905 YTPLSLASYGK
+1905 LSLAKYGK
-1916 TAGWIQPGEE
+1916 TPGFIQPGEE
-1926 IILFNRDN
+1926 IILYYPSSVSAIMD
-1934 RAAVMSCAESDPT
+1934 CAEAEKSFGT
-1947 YPSWNNVENTN
+1947 WNDVSEETGSNN
-1958 LAFSGKGTI
+1958 LDFGGKGTI
-1967 RLFRGNECID
+1967 RMFRGSKCID
-1977 IIGAMEAGKD
+1977 IIGAMASDATAGD
-1987 INDKAVN
+1987 MN
-1994 PIEGSASPS
+1994 SASVKPIDGPTKPS
-2003 FGDANGFVSTSGD
+2003 FGDDQGFVTDAGD
-2016 NYATKETVEND
+2016 NYKTDEEEND

-2033 RCLLIRQNWVTS
+2033 RCLLIRKPHVVS

-2053 FDDFKTLGTY
+2053 FGDFKTLGTY

-2070 HKGEWAGLQVPDA
+2070 HKGEWAGLQIPNGPVGDQ
-2083 VAPDADY
+2083 Y
-2090 IHTCEG
+2090 YYTCEG
-2096 FQEVGK
+2096 FKDVGV
-2102 FDYNQYYR
+2102 FDYNKYYR
-2110 EYTQIGEDKYL
+2110 EYTQIGQDKYL
-2121 SEFTRAEDG
+2121 SDFTRAADG
-2130 TYTLSIGNM
+2130 TYTLPIAYM
-2139 RKYACL
+2139 RQYACL
-2145 NLKFQLTEHD
+2145 NLKFQLTEHN
-2155 NKANVLTEQTVQ
+2155 NKTNVLTEQTVQ

-2184 NIIKT
+2184 NIIKA
-2189 DKAPHTPMV
+2189 DEAPHTPMV
-2198 PQSIER
+2198 SQSIER
-2204 CKTCNVVVLGTGTL
+2204 CKTCNVVVLSTGTL
-2218 TKAADGTTN
+2218 TKATDGATD

-2244 VPEGTHYVINSLSLR
+2244 VPKGTHYVINSLSLR

-2274 SSDPSDGNKK
+2274 SSDPSDVSKK

-2332 YLLSW
+2332 YLISW
-2337 YDGAYRAEHKDGG
+2337 YDGAYRAVHKDGG
-2350 WTDITEEDYVL
+2350 WTDITDDDYVL

-2440 LATGELTHDP
+2440 LATGELIHDP

-2459 RTGSARYI
+2459 RTGSSARYI

-2479 QTTISNLKPFTSY
+2479 QTTISNLKPFMSY

-2505 PETERNITFTKTS
+2505 PDTERNITFTKTS

>member
-1 MKNLITY
+1 MKNVITY
-8 LKALWSS
+8 LKALWSWS
-15 GANSQSSDVGY
+15 RTDRVRTLAIDAVSLPSF
-26 DCRLTRG
+26 CRVNMLKLVSILVLVLT
-33 VLCFLGKLAR
+33 V
-43 RIYSFGC
+43 
-50 SQDILGAPQSLH
+50 
-62 GSPSGMTAKLQV
+62 
-74 NSFMRFAVFLTLIFS
+74 
-89 LGVGNVWGEEIYRN
+89 GVGNVWGAE
-103 NGAKGTTN
+103 T
-111 GVNADGNVNDNDGN
+111 
-125 PAPSFAN
+125 SFTFTP
-132 TSSSDRTFI
+132 TSSSAGTTSGTVPDGVTCSYSNISSKKNQCEKNKSISFSTSGMSSLSITKIVVSLSKSKRGAGTSTIKIGNSKIGTQTSYTQNESSGTEHTFNN
-141 TITGLDVSGYTDVQ
+141 TNKATGDVS
-155 LTFDYLL
+155 
-162 AQGRRFNSS
+162 
-171 FTVSQYNR
+171 VSV
-179 SGEPIGSAT
+179 SAT
-188 NVTTVTNK
+188 T
-196 KGFSK
+196 S
-201 TTINIASNCAKIVF
+201 
-215 YGSPTW
+215 
-221 SLGTY
+221 SLY
-226 GNYVDNI
+226 FWYVKVYY
-233 SITGTA
+233 TP
-239 VASCTANPT
+239 SCTTPPT

-253 LKEPF
+253 LKGP
-258 SLSSVGVTVTGSNV
+258 VTATTATVTCSSGISSLGSA
-272 GSPNCSWTDYGFVWG
+272 GCSISSYGFVIG
-287 TSANPSLNNSTGNA
+287 TSSNPEIGGSGVTQHEVGTKYTSTEVSFSKDLTGLTASTTYYVRPYATN
-301 NSGCTKVQKGTSETA
+301 GKGTA
-316 TTWDGTLTGSF
+316 YGTQTSF
-327 TVGTTYHYRAYGK
+327 TTSALPKYTVTLKDDDDTRTQAS
-340 NGKAGATYYYSSD
+340 AGA
-353 STFTPRSVTLMDYT
+353 SVTLPVR
-367 TYATVYTASGTPAVK
+367 AGCA
-382 PEDPT
+382 
-387 KKGYTFAGWYKEEGL
+387 GYTFAGWTKTWVADQTEWTTTAPTIIPAGSYTPTANENLYPVYTKTEGGSATYALVSDAASFTDGTYVVAGYASSTYYFMNGEVDAGTGLGVEETGLAAASVSDGSFAASSLPSGAIEIDVEDDGDPVGDNHYYFISYTSGGETYYMDDSGTKQSLTWTTNTTVYTYHPNFTQNAGTNGCVLLSGSGVKVSQNGSSKTSFIRNYASSGSYYNDIYFFKKKSGGSTTYYISVPNCCTALGTINGSVSLSTDGCGAGELKATWEMLATTGIASQTLKVYDENLNEVTAKRVTGLTASTSTQTVTISGLNPCKEYYVTVENVSSGGKYCAAGKPWESNVETTL
-402 INAVNWSD
+402 GYTYTI
-410 NITENKTY
+410 NKTNVSLKAGETEATNSCENFIAEY
-418 YAKWTGNPYTITL
+418 VADTGYDLPATITVTGASSYDWENGVLMINKVNVTGNVTVEITGAQSNYTITY
-431 DNQDATTAGT
+431 DK
-441 TSIPVTYGA
+441 GA
-450 NTNLSSTPAITV
+450 NGTGSISAGNKTHGVDFTLSSETFTR
-462 PTKTGYTFGG
+462 TGYTQDGWSTSDGG
-472 YYTET
+472 DKVY
-477 NGGGTQII
+477 NLGGSYSDNAAI
-485 DATGSVKAKA
+485 
-495 DDGKDY
+495 
-501 WTGESKERL
+501 
-510 HIGDATLYAK
+510 TLYPH
-520 WTINNYTVSWSV
+520 WTINNY
-532 NGADWTH
+532 
-539 GNPSTSV
+539 
-546 TYNTKPS
+546 K
-553 TIPTAPDGD
+553 
-562 EVCGGKVFVGWTN
+562 
-575 AAINSPTDERP
+575 
-586 AILFTSQSEAPEIT
+586 
-600 ENTTFYAVF
+600 
-609 ATASGGGGFDGT
+609 
-621 NGGTFKIYA
+621 
-630 DVSGIKHYAT
+630 
-640 STLSSG
+640 
-646 KFGSTTDASSAAEF
+646 
-660 TIEPVTG
+660 
-667 GFTIKLGSDFVCY
+667 
-680 NSSTNLGI
+680 
-688 QATSYTWTFADG
+688 
-700 TKGTWRANSGSI
+700 
-712 GRGFIYRA
+712 
-720 ETGFGGYS
+720 
-728 TSNVTAGGSEYFD
+728 
-741 LEIGGG
+741 
-747 GTTYSAYSTSCEA
+747 
-760 CTYKLT
+760 
-766 LTQAATTN
+766 
-774 GSFTMHNGSAG
+774 
-785 GTTISSGSSID
+785 
-796 NCSSDAVIVVVAEPI
+796 
-811 SGYRVESVSATGKK
+811 
-825 GDIVDNGDNTY
+825 
-836 TITYAADANVSST
+836 
-849 INVSFEA
+849 
-856 ILTYTVSWSVNGSTW
+856 VSWSVNGSTW
-871 SSGVTDAN
+871 SSGVTVAN

-942 TNGGAGEVL
+942 TNGGAGGIKDLTQSEISTFYSTTANRTYGSHTISSSDGDWSGVCAAGL
-951 NEEFDNNS
+951 NS
-959 TTDSNTAI
+959 TIYSVNIKNESVSSVMSHLESPEYGNITKVSITATH
-967 TSSTFANF
+967 TST
-975 SGSTSNCYKGAQ
+975 KG
-987 GDLKMSSSGNNGT
+987 DRTLYICSSAEASPAVNNLGT
-1000 ITSKSLDLSVSFNI
+1000 IAVAKDNTSAQEITLSS
-1014 TMDVAQY
+1014 
-1021 GSDNGS
+1021 
-1027 VTITIYD
+1027 
-1034 AGDLSTP
+1034 
-1041 LESQTISTYGTGKS
+1041 
-1055 LDFAA
+1055 
-1060 ATSTSVI
+1060 ATD
-1067 KIAAKNRIYIDNVI
+1067 KIYIYC
-1081 VSTSS
+1081 
-1086 HSDYAT
+1086 SDALQIRQITVTCGSLSNYTT
-1092 TCCQQPVTQL
+1092 TCCQQPTTQL
-1102 AIAADQTELVKSG
+1102 SMTADKTELVKSG

-1122 GGNGKD
+1122 GGNGQD

-1133 RDESDVNCDVLL
+1133 RDEADNDCDDLL
-1145 TSTSNSGATL
+1145 TSTSSGATL
-1155 TIFSP
+1155 TISSP

-1167 TVKAVQPEND
+1167 TVKAVQPED
-1177 DDAEVVCGKT
+1177 DDDTEVVCGKT

-1199 ITFKTTDDG
+1199 ITFQTTDAEG
-1208 SLSTYSTETVTDGDT
+1208 ATEYSHTTVTDGDT
-1223 YTFPDLSDDYICA
+1223 YTFPDLSDDYTC
-1236 ENYSFAGWK
+1236 ETNYSFAGWK
-1245 AANSDGAPEYAA
+1245 AVNSDGAPEYAA
-1257 GSSAKAS
+1257 GSSATAS
-1264 ADKTW
+1264 ADKIW

-1274 YSTGTTTITRDKYE
+1274 YSTRTTTETRDKYE
-1288 LVTSSSAAIAENDV
+1288 LVTSSPAAIAEDDV

-1317 STSDTYGSPVA
+1317 TASDTYGSPVA

-1339 FASDATVMPL
+1339 FASGTNVMELKVLNYADEGADSYYFVDNANTGNAITIANSSPTGKLHYSTNTKFWTWKITITVQ
-1349 KLYYCSTG
+1349 
-1357 DDYPYNGWA
+1357 N
-1366 FEDNGNENSFLSY
+1366 N
-1379 GYEKKN
+1379 
-1385 GDWEHNGTL
+1385 
-1394 VYYDGSLWMFNISID
+1394 
-1409 ASGTATITDPD
+1409 ATIE
-1420 PDYSTYKLQYRTE
+1420 DYVNREYAIEYNS
-1433 TSRFAFYAGSN
+1433 SNNRFAYY
-1444 KAVQLY
+1444 KKTQKKVQLY
-1450 RKNGTVSVE
+1450 RKNGKVSVE
-1459 VPATPTYSVDN
+1459 VPATPTYSVNN

-1656 KCLWANNSSNGTGI
+1656 KCLWANSSSNGTGI

-1692 GEQYTIANPAHPDYE
+1692 GEQYTIANPAHPDYA

-1802 PGSDDDCAVTGTFST
+1802 PGRDDDCAVTGTFST

-1851 VEYGQGSGAAATDI
+1851 VEHGQGGAVAKDI

-1977 IIGAMEAGKD
+1977 IIGAMAAGDD
-1987 INDKAVN
+1987 INNKAVT
-1994 PIEGSASPS
+1994 PIEGSGRPS

-2016 NYATKETVEND
+2016 DYATKETVEND

-2083 VAPDADY
+2083 VAPEADY

-2167 VPIVVK
+2167 VPIVVV
-2173 DARNSNDTLFN
+2173 DSRNSNDALFN
-2184 NIIKT
+2184 NVVK
-2189 DKAPHTPMV
+2189 DDNDVPMV

-2204 CKTCNVVVLGTGTL
+2204 CKTCNVVVLSTGTL
-2218 TKAADGTTN
+2218 TKATDGTTN

-2274 SSDPSDGNKK
+2274 SSDPSDVSKK

-2332 YLLSW
+2332 YLISW

-2426 PYLYDYTTDIVKSP
+2426 PYLYDYTKDIVKSP
-2440 LATGELTHDP
+2440 LATGELIHDP

-2459 RTGSARYI
+2459 RTGDARYI

-2674 FVRVERKKAPD
+2674 FVRVERKKAPE

-2741 RANVSAQGVYFVR
+2741 RANVSAQGIYFVR
-2754 VNSQSGQQTLRT
+2754 VNSQSGRQTLRT

>member
-1 MKNLITY
+1 MKTNFNILKETISHLKSSVRSAQGLLRSIGLVALFLLIGSLQVWGTE
-8 LKALWSS
+8 
-15 GANSQSSDVGY
+15 
-26 DCRLTRG
+26 
-33 VLCFLGKLAR
+33 
-43 RIYSFGC
+43 YSFTF
-50 SQDILGAPQSLH
+50 A
-62 GSPSGMTAKLQV
+62 SGD
-74 NSFMRFAVFLTLIFS
+74 LT
-89 LGVGNVWGEEIYRN
+89 
-103 NGAKGTTN
+103 
-111 GVNADGNVNDNDGN
+111 
-125 PAPSFAN
+125 
-132 TSSSDRTFI
+132 TSSTSFTKSNITWTLSATENQWNGNANQTGYVFGSSTNPKPLTVSTSGI
-141 TITGLDVSGYTDVQ
+141 SGTITQ
-155 LTFDYLL
+155 
-162 AQGRRFNSS
+162 
-171 FTVSQYNR
+171 
-179 SGEPIGSAT
+179 
-188 NVTTVTNK
+188 
-196 KGFSK
+196 
-201 TTINIASNCAKIVF
+201 
-215 YGSPTW
+215 
-221 SLGTY
+221 
-226 GNYVDNI
+226 
-233 SITGTA
+233 
-239 VASCTANPT
+239 
-248 IGTAQ
+248 
-253 LKEPF
+253 
-258 SLSSVGVTVTGSNV
+258 VTVTGRSNNASKTATVSVTV
-272 GSPNCSWTDYGFVWG
+272 GSTNFQATDKNNSWDNGNNQTLTFTGSASGTISVRIEPNQCGHVLLGISVTYSAGSTLYTVTFDANGGSVTPASATQ
-287 TSANPSLNNSTGNA
+287 TSAGAAITLPTPTRDGYNCTGWYTA
-301 NSGCTKVQKGTSETA
+301 TSGGAKRGDAGGSYTPTASETIHA
-316 TTWDGTLTGSF
+316 QWSAKTYTNYRTLCTTTIPTVSVSPASLSGLDYVQGSGPSSAQTF
-327 TVGTTYHYRAYGK
+327 TVSGNDLTANVNVTAPTNFEVSKDG
-340 NGKAGATYYYSSD
+340 SS
-353 STFTPRSVTLMDYT
+353 
-367 TYATVYTASGTPAVK
+367 YAASQTITASGT
-382 PEDPT
+382 
-387 KKGYTFAGWYKEEGL
+387 L
-402 INAVNWSD
+402 S
-410 NITENKTY
+410 
-418 YAKWTGNPYTITL
+418 
-431 DNQDATTAGT
+431 ATTIYVRLKSGLSVNSYSGDIAVESTGA
-441 TSIPVTYGA
+441 TSKTVS
-450 NTNLSSTPAITV
+450 LS
-462 PTKTGYTFGG
+462 
-472 YYTET
+472 
-477 NGGGTQII
+477 
-485 DATGSVKAKA
+485 GSVTAPA
-495 DDGKDY
+495 
-501 WTGESKERL
+501 
-510 HIGDATLYAK
+510 
-520 WTINNYTVSWSV
+520 YTVSWSV
-532 NGADWTH
+532 NGADWTGSGH

-562 EVCGGKVFVGWTN
+562 EVCGGKVFRGWT
-575 AAINSPTDERP
+575 SDPDYSGSGEG
-586 AILFTSQSEAPEIT
+586 LFDTQAGAPEIT
-600 ENTTFYAVF
+600 KNTTFYAVF
-609 ATASGGGGFDGT
+609 ATASGGG
-621 NGGTFKIYA
+621 
-630 DVSGIKHYAT
+630 
-640 STLSSG
+640 
-646 KFGSTTDASSAAEF
+646 
-660 TIEPVTG
+660 
-667 GFTIKLGSDFVCY
+667 
-680 NSSTNLGI
+680 
-688 QATSYTWTFADG
+688 
-700 TKGTWRANSGSI
+700 
-712 GRGFIYRA
+712 
-720 ETGFGGYS
+720 
-728 TSNVTAGGSEYFD
+728 
-741 LEIGGG
+741 
-747 GTTYSAYSTSCEA
+747 
-760 CTYKLT
+760 
-766 LTQAATTN
+766 
-774 GSFTMHNGSAG
+774 
-785 GTTISSGSSID
+785 
-796 NCSSDAVIVVVAEPI
+796 
-811 SGYRVESVSATGKK
+811 
-825 GDIVDNGDNTY
+825 
-836 TITYAADANVSST
+836 
-849 INVSFEA
+849 
-856 ILTYTVSWSVNGSTW
+856 
-871 SSGVTDAN
+871 
-879 NNADYNTTVS
+879 
-889 APTAPTSSD
+889 
-898 CDGSKVFVGWT
+898 
-909 NAEYSDPSSAPTT
+909 
-922 LFTGT
+922 
-927 SPAITANTTFYAVFA
+927 
-942 TNGGAGEVL
+942 EVL

-959 TTDSNTAI
+959 TNDSSTPI
-967 TSSTFANF
+967 TSSTFSNF
-975 SGSTSNCYKGAQ
+975 SGSTSRAYKSRYG
-987 GDLKMSSSGNNGT
+987 GIKLGT
-1000 ITSKSLDLSVSFNI
+1000 DDYTGHITSKALDLSSAFTVSLDARYFSS
-1014 TMDVAQY
+1014 
-1021 GSDNGS
+1021 GSDNADINIIVDWGETNE
-1027 VTITIYD
+1027 VTRKISHD
-1034 AGDLSTP
+1034 DLTSSFTNF
-1041 LESQTISTYGTGKS
+1041 SF
-1055 LDFAA
+1055 DFAA
-1060 ATSTSVI
+1060 ATSSSTIRIETST
-1067 KIAAKNRIYIDNVI
+1067 KRAYIDNVI
-1081 VSTSS
+1081 VTTGSLSDYSTS
-1086 HSDYAT
+1086 
-1092 TCCQQPVTQL
+1092 CCQQPVTQL
-1102 AIAADQTELVKSG
+1102 AIAADQTELVRSG
-1115 TVNFTLT
+1115 AVNFTLT
-1122 GGNGKD
+1122 GGNGKN

-1133 RDESDVNCDVLL
+1133 RDERDANCDELL
-1145 TSTSNSGATL
+1145 KSTSNSGATL
-1155 TIFSP
+1155 TISSP

-1167 TVKAVQPEND
+1167 TVKAVQPEDD

-1199 ITFKTTDDG
+1199 ITFQTTDAG
-1208 SLSTYSTETVTDGDT
+1208 KATEYSHTTVTDGDT
-1223 YTFPDLSDDYICA
+1223 YTFPDLSDDYTC
-1236 ENYSFAGWK
+1236 ETNYSFAGWK
-1245 AANSDGAPEYAA
+1245 ADNTNGAPEYAA

-1274 YSTGTTTITRDKYE
+1274 YSTETTTITRDKYE
-1288 LVTSSSAAIAENDV
+1288 RMTSGQSIAANDV
-1302 VVIACNSQGVALAQM
+1302 VVVAYVDGEVALKQM
-1317 STSDTYGSPVA
+1317 TEADEAGAPIA
-1328 VDFATDKSYLT
+1328 VDFSADKSYLT
-1339 FASDATVMPL
+1339 FAPGTAVMQLKALWHDDADNDLDGWLLQDNSADFRLTYSG
-1349 KLYYCSTG
+1349 KKGGTLYYTNES
-1357 DDYPYNGWA
+1357 GW
-1366 FEDNGNENSFLSY
+1366 FWD
-1379 GYEKKN
+1379 
-1385 GDWEHNGTL
+1385 
-1394 VYYDGSLWMFNISID
+1394 I
-1409 ASGTATITDPD
+1409 TITAQNNAIIEDTETGY
-1420 PDYSTYKLQYRTE
+1420 DYSLKYN
-1433 TSRFAFYAGSN
+1433 TSRNVFAFYSSGQ
-1444 KAVQLY
+1444 KIVQLY
-1450 RKNGTVSVE
+1450 RKNGTISID
-1459 VPATPTYSVDN
+1459 VPSTPTYSVN
-1470 THCTNGAT
+1470 NEHCTNGAT
-1478 IRANGGQW
+1478 IRATDGQW
-1486 ITSAKDQKVRIT
+1486 VTSAKNQKVRIT
-1498 VPVTAKNFATS
+1498 VPVTAKNFETS
-1509 SKQLTASSDNSHFSV
+1509 GKQLTASSDNSHFSV
-1524 SFPSHTIPSDKSEVE
+1524 SFPSHTIPSDKSEV
-1539 VQMTVEYT
+1539 VVNMVVEYT
-1547 PEDANVIEEANITIT
+1547 PIEANTIEEANITIT
-1562 TGTGDGNATKVI
+1562 TGTGNGDATKVI
-1574 YVNGRS
+1574 AVNGRS

-1634 REVASGRY
+1634 REVASERY

-1649 RLVGNNN
+1649 RIVGNNN

-1692 GEQYTIANPAHPDYE
+1692 GEQYTIANPAHPDYA

-1761 VTIDLW
+1761 VTIDLG

-1802 PGSDDDCAVTGTFST
+1802 PGSDDNCALIGSFST

-1851 VEYGQGSGAAATDI
+1851 VEHGQGGAVAKDI

-1873 EGTAKM
+1873 EGFAKM
-1879 LAIYNGT
+1879 LAIFNGT

-1892 ADITILHRSTTKN
+1892 ADVTILQRVNGSSYK
-1905 YTPLSLASYGK
+1905 PFSLAPYGK

-1926 IILFNRDN
+1926 IILFNKDSREGIMKC
-1934 RAAVMSCAESDPT
+1934 AVEDPT
-1947 YPSWNNVENTN
+1947 YPTWNNVENSN
-1958 LAFSGKGTI
+1958 VEFSGKGTV
-1967 RLFRGNECID
+1967 RLFKGGKCID
-1977 IIGAMEAGKD
+1977 IIGAMASNAAAGD
-1987 INDKAVN
+1987 IDNYNKAPIDGTVQPSWGDK
-1994 PIEGSASPS
+1994 P
-2003 FGDANGFVSTSGD
+2003 GFTVSTGD
-2016 NYATKETVEND
+2016 NYATHNVIEND
-2027 YELSTN
+2027 YGLSTN

-2053 FDDFKTLGTY
+2053 YGDFKTLGTY
-2063 TGVDSKT
+2063 IGVDSKT

-2083 VAPDADY
+2083 VAPEADY
-2090 IHTCEG
+2090 IHTCAG

-2102 FDYNQYYR
+2102 FDYNKYYR

-2121 SEFTRAEDG
+2121 SNFDRAEDG
-2130 TYTLSIGNM
+2130 TYTLSIDNM
-2139 RKYACL
+2139 RQYACL

-2155 NKANVLTEQTVQ
+2155 NKANVLTEQIVQ

-2173 DARNSNDTLFN
+2173 DARTSDDELFN
-2184 NIIKT
+2184 TIIKS
-2189 DKAPHTPMV
+2189 DEPPYDPMIT
-2198 PQSIER
+2198 QSIER
-2204 CKTCNVVVLGTGTL
+2204 CKTCNVVVLSTGTL
-2218 TKAADGTTN
+2218 TKAADGTTH
-2227 DVAEVRDV
+2227 DVAELRDV

-2274 SSDPSDGNKK
+2274 SSDPSDVSNK

-2332 YLLSW
+2332 YLISW

-2440 LATGELTHDP
+2440 LATGELIHDQ

-2459 RTGSARYI
+2459 RTGDARYI

-2726 KLMNSDHASGSGGIW
+2726 KLIKGERNASEGVW

>member
-1 MKNLITY
+1 MKKLNEL
-8 LKALWSS
+8 
-15 GANSQSSDVGY
+15 QSY
-26 DCRLTRG
+26 LTRLRG
-33 VLCFLGKLAR
+33 L
-43 RIYSFGC
+43 
-50 SQDILGAPQSLH
+50 
-62 GSPSGMTAKLQV
+62 M
-74 NSFMRFAVFLTLIFS
+74 LTLIILCS
-89 LGVGNVWGEEIYRN
+89 IGVGNAWGLTETLTLSNLGWKNASVQTSITATSATISLAKNSAGTAPTYYTSDGLCLYGVAKKNTGGTISFTPKTGVTINSIAFIYTEE
-103 NGAKGTTN
+103 N
-111 GVNADGNVNDNDGN
+111 GVLSKKTGSGSYNSSTKTWSGRLTAENTVVLVVTNNIKNKTPQVCITKIVINYTAETTVTASPSSITFPDNTVEEGTDEATSIITLSNGYAPYGNYLDGWFDELSDKDHCDFYVNDAYAYSYTTSGN
-125 PAPSFAN
+125 ATQTLTFSYLADAAGTFTGNFIIQGYNSNYEAVNCTIPLSVTITAPPCDKSVTISKGAETNCSFTLSKSGAQASCAGVSTTVTVTPN
-132 TSSSDRTFI
+132 TGYGTPNVTQSGASASP
-141 TITGLDVSGYTDVQ
+141 TITGSGT
-155 LTFDYLL
+155 
-162 AQGRRFNSS
+162 SW
-171 FTVSQYNR
+171 
-179 SGEPIGSAT
+179 
-188 NVTTVTNK
+188 TVTYPENTT
-196 KGFSK
+196 GTSVINVSCSAK
-201 TTINIASNCAKIVF
+201 TTTISFDQNGGTGGQTSTKTA
-215 YGSPTW
+215 
-221 SLGTY
+221 TY
-226 GNYVDNI
+226 GQAMPTP
-233 SITGTA
+233 ITT
-239 VASCTANPT
+239 PT
-248 IGTAQ
+248 
-253 LKEPF
+253 
-258 SLSSVGVTVTGSNV
+258 
-272 GSPNCSWTDYGFVWG
+272 
-287 TSANPSLNNSTGNA
+287 
-301 NSGCTKVQKGTSETA
+301 
-316 TTWDGTLTGSF
+316 
-327 TVGTTYHYRAYGK
+327 R
-340 NGKAGATYYYSSD
+340 
-353 STFTPRSVTLMDYT
+353 
-367 TYATVYTASGTPAVK
+367 
-382 PEDPT
+382 
-387 KKGYTFAGWYKEEGL
+387 
-402 INAVNWSD
+402 
-410 NITENKTY
+410 
-418 YAKWTGNPYTITL
+418 
-431 DNQDATTAGT
+431 
-441 TSIPVTYGA
+441 
-450 NTNLSSTPAITV
+450 
-462 PTKTGYTFGG
+462 TGYTFEG
-472 YYTET
+472 YYD
-477 NGGGTQII
+477 GSGGTGNKYYNADGSSAANWNK
-485 DATGSVKAKA
+485 DAAT
-495 DDGKDY
+495 
-501 WTGESKERL
+501 
-510 HIGDATLYAK
+510 ATLYAK
-520 WTINNYTVSWSV
+520 WTISNYTVSWSV
-532 NGADWTH
+532 NGADWTGAEH

-546 TYNTKPS
+546 TYNTQPS
-553 TIPTAPDGD
+553 TIPTAPVSADCDGS
-562 EVCGGKVFVGWTN
+562 KVFVGWTN

-586 AILFTSQSEAPEIT
+586 TILFTSQSGAPEIT

-609 ATASGGGGFDGT
+609 ATASGGGGGGSSDYVLVESDLGTDWAGDYLIAYSSTVFADGRV
-621 NGGTFKIYA
+621 GGTE
-630 DVSGIKHYAT
+630 GIGAQ
-640 STLSSG
+640 SNQVN
-646 KFGSTTDASSAAEF
+646 
-660 TIEPVTG
+660 P
-667 GFTIKLGSDFVCY
+667 
-680 NSSTNLGI
+680 STNLSDKEVAASWGD
-688 QATSYTWTFADG
+688 TYH
-700 TKGTWRANSGSI
+700 
-712 GRGFIYRA
+712 
-720 ETGFGGYS
+720 
-728 TSNVTAGGSEYFD
+728 VT
-741 LEIGGG
+741 LE
-747 GTTYSAYSTSCEA
+747 E
-760 CTYKLT
+760 
-766 LTQAATTN
+766 
-774 GSFTMHNGSAG
+774 
-785 GTTISSGSSID
+785 ISSGSNTYVLKTQD
-796 NCSSDAVIVVVAEPI
+796 NKYNYHTNNTSNGLSSTTNKETAAAYPITVNFESSSDIRLAL
-811 SGYRVESVSATGKK
+811 GGNATGSVFRWNNAVTGSGGQVFRFYRSCGQSAVYLYKK
-825 GDIVDNGDNTY
+825 TG
-836 TITYAADANVSST
+836 
-849 INVSFEA
+849 
-856 ILTYTVSWSVNGSTW
+856 
-871 SSGVTDAN
+871 GVT
-879 NNADYNTTVS
+879 
-889 APTAPTSSD
+889 
-898 CDGSKVFVGWT
+898 
-909 NAEYSDPSSAPTT
+909 YS
-922 LFTGT
+922 
-927 SPAITANTTFYAVFA
+927 N
-942 TNGGAGEVL
+942 
-951 NEEFDNNS
+951 
-959 TTDSNTAI
+959 
-967 TSSTFANF
+967 
-975 SGSTSNCYKGAQ
+975 
-987 GDLKMSSSGNNGT
+987 
-1000 ITSKSLDLSVSFNI
+1000 
-1014 TMDVAQY
+1014 
-1021 GSDNGS
+1021 
-1027 VTITIYD
+1027 
-1034 AGDLSTP
+1034 
-1041 LESQTISTYGTGKS
+1041 
-1055 LDFAA
+1055 
-1060 ATSTSVI
+1060 
-1067 KIAAKNRIYIDNVI
+1067 
-1081 VSTSS
+1081 
-1086 HSDYAT
+1086 YAT

-1102 AIAADQTELVKSG
+1102 AIAADKTELVRSG
-1115 TVNFTLT
+1115 AVNFTLT

-1145 TSTSNSGATL
+1145 TSTSSGATL
-1155 TIFSP
+1155 TISSP

-1177 DDAEVVCGKT
+1177 DDTEVVCGKT

-1199 ITFKTTDDG
+1199 ITFQTTDAEG
-1208 SLSTYSTETVTDGDT
+1208 ATEYSHTTVTDGDT

-1245 AANSDGAPEYAA
+1245 AENTAGAPEYAG
-1257 GSSAKAS
+1257 GSSATAS
-1264 ADKTW
+1264 ADKIW

-1274 YSTGTTTITRDKYE
+1274 YSTGTKTITRDKYE
-1288 LVTSSSAAIAENDV
+1288 LVTSSSAAIAEDDV

-1317 STSDTYGSPVA
+1317 TASDTYGSPVA
-1328 VDFATDKSYLT
+1328 VDFAADKSYLT
-1339 FASDATVMPL
+1339 FASGTNVMELKVLNYADEGADSYYFVDNANTGNAITIANSSPTGKLHYSTNTKFWTWKITITVQ
-1349 KLYYCSTG
+1349 
-1357 DDYPYNGWA
+1357 N
-1366 FEDNGNENSFLSY
+1366 N
-1379 GYEKKN
+1379 
-1385 GDWEHNGTL
+1385 
-1394 VYYDGSLWMFNISID
+1394 
-1409 ASGTATITDPD
+1409 ATIEDD
-1420 PDYSTYKLQYRTE
+1420 VNREYAIEYNS
-1433 TSRFAFYAGSN
+1433 SNNRFAYY
-1444 KAVQLY
+1444 KKTQKKVQLY

-1459 VPATPTYSVDN
+1459 VPATPTYSVNN

-1509 SKQLTASSDNSHFSV
+1509 GKQLTASSDNSHFSV
-1524 SFPSHTIPSDKSEVE
+1524 SFPSHTIPSDKREVE

-1547 PEDANVIEEANITIT
+1547 PTEANTIEEANITIT

-1574 YVNGRS
+1574 SVNGRS

-1692 GEQYTIANPAHPDYE
+1692 GEQYTIANPAHPDYA

-1851 VEYGQGSGAAATDI
+1851 VEHGQGGAVAKDI

-1892 ADITILHRSTTKN
+1892 ADITILHRSSTKN

-1926 IILFNRDN
+1926 IILFNKDS

-1977 IIGAMEAGKD
+1977 IIGAMAAGKD

-1994 PIEGSASPS
+1994 PIEGSARPS

-2070 HKGEWAGLQVPDA
+2070 HKGEWAGLQVPNA
-2083 VAPDADY
+2083 TGGEEKY

-2110 EYTQIGEDKYL
+2110 EYTQIGNDKYL
-2121 SEFTRAEDG
+2121 SDFTRAKDG
-2130 TYTLSIGNM
+2130 TYTLPIAYM
-2139 RKYACL
+2139 RQYACL
-2145 NLKFQLTEHD
+2145 NLKFQLTEHN
-2155 NKANVLTEQTVQ
+2155 NKTNVLTEQTVQ

-2218 TKAADGTTN
+2218 TKAADGTTH

-2274 SSDPSDGNKK
+2274 SSDPSDVSKK

-2337 YDGAYRAEHKDGG
+2337 YDGAYRAVHKDGG
-2350 WTDITEEDYVL
+2350 WTDITDDDYVL

-2440 LATGELTHDP
+2440 LATGKLIHDP

-2459 RTGSARYI
+2459 RTGNARYI

-2674 FVRVERKKAPD
+2674 FVRVERKKAPE

-2726 KLMNSDHASGSGGIW
+2726 KLIKGERNAGESVW

>member
-1 MKNLITY
+1 MKANFNIE
-8 LKALWSS
+8 KNVRNSRSIGALQ
-15 GANSQSSDVGY
+15 AL
-26 DCRLTRG
+26 R
-33 VLCFLGKLAR
+33 
-43 RIYSFGC
+43 
-50 SQDILGAPQSLH
+50 
-62 GSPSGMTAKLQV
+62 KLQGLGLIA
-74 NSFMRFAVFLTLIFS
+74 FFLLIGS
-89 LGVGNVWGEEIYRN
+89 LQVWGEEYILVTDASALAS
-103 NGAKGTTN
+103 G
-111 GVNADGNVNDNDGN
+111 DQIIIVNDNSSPTVAISTTQASNNRSGTTDFTLSNSKITPGSAVQIITLGIAQKDAETYWTFSPSSGN
-125 PAPSFAN
+125 YLYAGASNANKLLTKETLDDNGKWAISISNNGVATITAQGTNRPRMRYNPNNGSPVFACYA
-132 TSSSDRTFI
+132 TSSTTGTLVRIYKKAASGYTVTITKNNDSYGNISAASVTGVTSGTSISASDNVLSVGATDVTATPNSGYKFTGWTGIPGGGTVTENLTVTANFAAVSYTNYRTLC
-141 TITGLDVSGYTDVQ
+141 TTKNPSLSVSPTSLTGLDYIVGSGPSS
-155 LTFDYLL
+155 
-162 AQGRRFNSS
+162 AQT
-171 FTVSQYNR
+171 FTVS
-179 SGEPIGSAT
+179 GSD
-188 NVTTVTNK
+188 
-196 KGFSK
+196 
-201 TTINIASNCAKIVF
+201 
-215 YGSPTW
+215 
-221 SLGTY
+221 L
-226 GNYVDNI
+226 
-233 SITGTA
+233 
-239 VASCTANPT
+239 TAN
-248 IGTAQ
+248 
-253 LKEPF
+253 
-258 SLSSVGVTVTGSNV
+258 VTVTAPTNFEVSKDGS
-272 GSPNCSWTDYGFVWG
+272 S
-287 TSANPSLNNSTGNA
+287 
-301 NSGCTKVQKGTSETA
+301 
-316 TTWDGTLTGSF
+316 
-327 TVGTTYHYRAYGK
+327 
-340 NGKAGATYYYSSD
+340 
-353 STFTPRSVTLMDYT
+353 
-367 TYATVYTASGTPAVK
+367 YAASQTITASGT
-382 PEDPT
+382 
-387 KKGYTFAGWYKEEGL
+387 L
-402 INAVNWSD
+402 S
-410 NITENKTY
+410 
-418 YAKWTGNPYTITL
+418 
-431 DNQDATTAGT
+431 ATTIYVRLKSELSVNSYSGDIAVESTGA
-441 TSIPVTYGA
+441 TSKTVS
-450 NTNLSSTPAITV
+450 LS
-462 PTKTGYTFGG
+462 
-472 YYTET
+472 
-477 NGGGTQII
+477 
-485 DATGSVKAKA
+485 GSVTALA
-495 DDGKDY
+495 
-501 WTGESKERL
+501 
-510 HIGDATLYAK
+510 
-520 WTINNYTVSWSV
+520 YTVSWSV
-532 NGADWTH
+532 NGADWTGAEH

-546 TYNTKPS
+546 TYNTQPS
-553 TIPTAPDGD
+553 TIPTAP
-562 EVCGGKVFVGWTN
+562 
-575 AAINSPTDERP
+575 
-586 AILFTSQSEAPEIT
+586 
-600 ENTTFYAVF
+600 
-609 ATASGGGGFDGT
+609 
-621 NGGTFKIYA
+621 
-630 DVSGIKHYAT
+630 
-640 STLSSG
+640 
-646 KFGSTTDASSAAEF
+646 
-660 TIEPVTG
+660 
-667 GFTIKLGSDFVCY
+667 
-680 NSSTNLGI
+680 
-688 QATSYTWTFADG
+688 
-700 TKGTWRANSGSI
+700 
-712 GRGFIYRA
+712 
-720 ETGFGGYS
+720 
-728 TSNVTAGGSEYFD
+728 
-741 LEIGGG
+741 
-747 GTTYSAYSTSCEA
+747 
-760 CTYKLT
+760 
-766 LTQAATTN
+766 
-774 GSFTMHNGSAG
+774 
-785 GTTISSGSSID
+785 
-796 NCSSDAVIVVVAEPI
+796 
-811 SGYRVESVSATGKK
+811 VSA
-825 GDIVDNGDNTY
+825 
-836 TITYAADANVSST
+836 
-849 INVSFEA
+849 
-856 ILTYTVSWSVNGSTW
+856 
-871 SSGVTDAN
+871 
-879 NNADYNTTVS
+879 
-889 APTAPTSSD
+889 D

-909 NAEYSDPSSAPTT
+909 NAEYEDPDDAPAV
-922 LFTGT
+922 LFTSQSGAPEIT
-927 SPAITANTTFYAVFA
+927 SNTTFYAVFA
-942 TNGGAGEVL
+942 EASGEESNEWQLITDVASLSAGDRIVLGTGESGTINLMGYQNITDANYKNRPVATTTATVSNSKITLASSAIASTTGDATKPYAITLGKSGDYWTLYDDVYNGYLYAASKDSNLLYYQTVLTDAGKWSISISSNRATIVSQASHDRNHLQLNGSIFSCYNITQTNGY
-951 NEEFDNNS
+951 
-959 TTDSNTAI
+959 I
-967 TSSTFANF
+967 
-975 SGSTSNCYKGAQ
+975 YKN
-987 GDLKMSSSGNNGT
+987 LS
-1000 ITSKSLDLSVSFNI
+1000 SVS
-1014 TMDVAQY
+1014 
-1021 GSDNGS
+1021 
-1027 VTITIYD
+1027 
-1034 AGDLSTP
+1034 L
-1041 LESQTISTYGTGKS
+1041 
-1055 LDFAA
+1055 
-1060 ATSTSVI
+1060 
-1067 KIAAKNRIYIDNVI
+1067 
-1081 VSTSS
+1081 
-1086 HSDYAT
+1086 SDYAT

-1102 AIAADQTELVKSG
+1102 AIAADQTELVRSG
-1115 TVNFTLT
+1115 AVNFTLT

-1133 RDESDVNCDVLL
+1133 RDERDANCDDLL

-1155 TIFSP
+1155 TISSP

-1274 YSTGTTTITRDKYE
+1274 YSTGTKTITRDKY
-1288 LVTSSSAAIAENDV
+1288 VRMTSGQSIAANDV
-1302 VVIACNSQGVALAQM
+1302 VVVAYVDGEVALKQM
-1317 STSDTYGSPVA
+1317 TEDDEAGAPIA
-1328 VDFATDKSYLT
+1328 VDFSADKSYLT
-1339 FASDATVMPL
+1339 FAPGTAVMQLKALWHDDADNDLDGWLLQDNSADFRLTYSG
-1349 KLYYCSTG
+1349 KKGGTLYYTNES
-1357 DDYPYNGWA
+1357 GW
-1366 FEDNGNENSFLSY
+1366 FWD
-1379 GYEKKN
+1379 
-1385 GDWEHNGTL
+1385 
-1394 VYYDGSLWMFNISID
+1394 I
-1409 ASGTATITDPD
+1409 TITAQNNAIIEDTETGY
-1420 PDYSTYKLQYRTE
+1420 DYSLKYN
-1433 TSRFAFYAGSN
+1433 TSRNVFAFYSSGQ
-1444 KAVQLY
+1444 KIVQLY
-1450 RKNGTVSVE
+1450 RKNGTISID
-1459 VPATPTYSVDN
+1459 VPSTPTYSVDN

-1509 SKQLTASSDNSHFSV
+1509 SKQITGSSDNAHFAVSV
-1524 SFPSHTIPSDKSEVE
+1524 ASHTIPGDKSESAPINV
-1539 VQMTVEYT
+1539 TIEYT
-1547 PEDANVIEEANITIT
+1547 PAEDNVIETANITLT
-1562 TGTGDGNATKVI
+1562 TGAGADDATRVI
-1574 YVNGRS
+1574 EVNGRS

-1692 GEQYTIANPAHPDYE
+1692 GEQYTIANPAHPDYA

-1761 VTIDLW
+1761 VTINLW
-1767 TNEAMSTGHKQA
+1767 TNEAMSAGHKRA

-1802 PGSDDDCAVTGTFST
+1802 PGSDDDCALIGSFST

-1851 VEYGQGSGAAATDI
+1851 VEHGQGGAVAKDI

-1873 EGTAKM
+1873 QEKAKL

-1892 ADITILHRSTTKN
+1892 ADITIVQRANATA
-1905 YTPLSLASYGK
+1905 LSLAKYGK
-1916 TAGWIQPGEE
+1916 TPGFIQPGEE
-1926 IILFNRDN
+1926 IILYYPSSVSAIMD
-1934 RAAVMSCAESDPT
+1934 CAEAEKSFGT
-1947 YPSWNNVENTN
+1947 WNDVSKETGSSN
-1958 LAFSGKGTI
+1958 LDFGGKGTI
-1967 RLFRGNECID
+1967 RMFRGSKCID
-1977 IIGAMEAGKD
+1977 IIGAMASDATAGD
-1987 INDKAVN
+1987 MN
-1994 PIEGSASPS
+1994 SASVKPIDGPTKPS
-2003 FGDANGFVSTSGD
+2003 FGDDQGFVTDAGD
-2016 NYATKETVEND
+2016 NYSTDAEEND
-2027 YELSTN
+2027 YKLSTN
-2033 RCLLIRQNWVTS
+2033 RCLLIRKPHVVS

-2053 FDDFKTLGTY
+2053 FGDFKTLGTY

-2070 HKGEWAGLQVPDA
+2070 HKGEWAGLQIPNGPVGDQ
-2083 VAPDADY
+2083 Y
-2090 IHTCEG
+2090 HYTCEG
-2096 FQEVGK
+2096 FKDVGV
-2102 FDYNQYYR
+2102 FDYNKYYR
-2110 EYTQIGEDKYL
+2110 EYTQIGNDKYL
-2121 SEFTRAEDG
+2121 SDFTRAADG
-2130 TYTLSIGNM
+2130 TYTLPIAYM
-2139 RKYACL
+2139 RQYACL
-2145 NLKFQLTEHD
+2145 NLKFQLTEHN
-2155 NKANVLTEQTVQ
+2155 NKTNVLTEQTVQ

-2184 NIIKT
+2184 NIIKA
-2189 DKAPHTPMV
+2189 DEAPHTPMV

-2204 CKTCNVVVLGTGTL
+2204 CKTCNVVVLSTGTL
-2218 TKAADGTTN
+2218 TKATDGATD

-2274 SSDPSDGNKK
+2274 SSDPSDVSNK

-2386 NEVISAELANKEV
+2386 NEVISAELANKEI

-2407 DKTDEELRPNHKGW
+2407 DKTDKELRPNHKGW

-2426 PYLYDYTTDIVKSP
+2426 PYLYDYTTDIVNTP
-2440 LATGELTHDP
+2440 LATGELIHDP

-2459 RTGSARYI
+2459 RTGNARYI

-2479 QTTISNLKPFTSY
+2479 QTTINNLKPFTSY
-2492 FIQIGTTTDGKDN
+2492 FIQIGTTTDGKDD
-2505 PETERNITFTKTS
+2505 PEKERKITFTKTS

-2526 MPAAEA
+2526 MPAEEA

-2607 ASVIGVPLNYY
+2607 AAVIGIPLNYY

-2674 FVRVERKKAPD
+2674 YVRVERKKAPE

-2699 SLIAIDRTLVLS
+2699 SLIAIDHTLVLS
-2711 GLDEAADIYVYDMSG
+2711 GLTEDADIYVYDMSG
-2726 KLMNSDHASGSGGIW
+2726 KLIKGERNASEGVW
-2741 RANVSAQGVYFVR
+2741 RATVPAQGVYFVR
-2754 VNSQSGQQTLRT
+2754 VNSAAGQQTLRT

>member
-1 MKNLITY
+1 MKKLNEL
-8 LKALWSS
+8 
-15 GANSQSSDVGY
+15 QSY
-26 DCRLTRG
+26 LTRLRG
-33 VLCFLGKLAR
+33 L
-43 RIYSFGC
+43 
-50 SQDILGAPQSLH
+50 
-62 GSPSGMTAKLQV
+62 M
-74 NSFMRFAVFLTLIFS
+74 LTLIILCS
-89 LGVGNVWGEEIYRN
+89 IGVGNVWGGSYSLSGTQFGSSKVSN
-103 NGAKGTTN
+103 YSNGPATLTGSNSSSWTVAGYGVDATNHILTIGKGGANYLQTPNCPENITSIVVTWK
-111 GVNADGNVNDNDGN
+111 G
-125 PAPSFAN
+125 N
-132 TSSSDRTFI
+132 TSYYLALQTTSGTELEAKKNPSTATEATFTVTGSYNQLRLVGRRSSGTSNAAAQI
-141 TITGLDVSGYTDVQ
+141 TSVTVNYGPPCTPLSMSEVTATAGNAQISLSWPSVANASSYTVTCKVKSSGSSAGTVGGVSGSETKTCTITGLSNGTEYTWSVMPVGTGSYCADNTPASGDATPNVFRTITYYDKDGQHTTSLADGTNIADALNALYGVSDPTSCDAVNYGYFVGWKVGEISGTASSVTLLDDEVVNASSPSNNYYAVWSDTDPASAGGWTKVGA
-155 LTFDYLL
+155 DEL
-162 AQGRRFNSS
+162 AVGDKVVFVYAG
-171 FTVSQYNR
+171 T
-179 SGEPIGSAT
+179 
-188 NVTTVTNK
+188 TNK
-196 KGFSK
+196 EMTGV
-201 TTINIASNCAKIVF
+201 ASN
-215 YGSPTW
+215 
-221 SLGTY
+221 
-226 GNYVDNI
+226 
-233 SITGTA
+233 
-239 VASCTANPT
+239 
-248 IGTAQ
+248 IGTATSITTIPDDITGVYV
-253 LKEPF
+253 LTVEAGNGGSGYSFKNGNDYLSYSGSSN
-258 SLSSVGVTVTGSNV
+258 SLYTSTEKNNNS
-272 GSPNCSWTDYGFVWG
+272 SWTIS
-287 TSANPSLNNSTGNA
+287 TSTDGNYKFAN
-301 NSGCTKVQKGTSETA
+301 
-316 TTWDGTLTGSF
+316 
-327 TVGTTYHYRAYGK
+327 VGTTSRILQYNSG
-340 NGKAGATYYYSSD
+340 S
-353 STFTPRSVTLMDYT
+353 PRWACYT
-367 TYATVYTASGTPAVK
+367 GTQSAFQIYKQGSSGTP
-382 PEDPT
+382 
-387 KKGYTFAGWYKEEGL
+387 
-402 INAVNWSD
+402 
-410 NITENKTY
+410 
-418 YAKWTGNPYTITL
+418 
-431 DNQDATTAGT
+431 
-441 TSIPVTYGA
+441 
-450 NTNLSSTPAITV
+450 
-462 PTKTGYTFGG
+462 
-472 YYTET
+472 
-477 NGGGTQII
+477 
-485 DATGSVKAKA
+485 
-495 DDGKDY
+495 
-501 WTGESKERL
+501 
-510 HIGDATLYAK
+510 
-520 WTINNYTVSWSV
+520 
-532 NGADWTH
+532 
-539 GNPSTSV
+539 
-546 TYNTKPS
+546 
-553 TIPTAPDGD
+553 
-562 EVCGGKVFVGWTN
+562 
-575 AAINSPTDERP
+575 
-586 AILFTSQSEAPEIT
+586 
-600 ENTTFYAVF
+600 
-609 ATASGGGGFDGT
+609 
-621 NGGTFKIYA
+621 
-630 DVSGIKHYAT
+630 
-640 STLSSG
+640 
-646 KFGSTTDASSAAEF
+646 
-660 TIEPVTG
+660 
-667 GFTIKLGSDFVCY
+667 
-680 NSSTNLGI
+680 
-688 QATSYTWTFADG
+688 
-700 TKGTWRANSGSI
+700 
-712 GRGFIYRA
+712 
-720 ETGFGGYS
+720 
-728 TSNVTAGGSEYFD
+728 EYV
-741 LEIGGG
+741 
-747 GTTYSAYSTSCEA
+747 TSCEA

-796 NCSSDAVIVVVAEPI
+796 NCSSDAVIVVVAEPT
-811 SGYRVESVSATGKK
+811 SGYRVASVSATNKK

-836 TITYAADANVSST
+836 TITYAADANTST
-849 INVSFEA
+849 TISVSFEA
-856 ILTYTVSWSVNGSTW
+856 IPTYTVSWRVNGADWTGAEHGNPST
-871 SSGVTDAN
+871 SVT
-879 NNADYNTTVS
+879 YNTQPSTI
-889 APTAPTSSD
+889 PTAPVAAD

-909 NAEYSDPSSAPTT
+909 NAEYEDPNDAPAV
-922 LFTGT
+922 LFTSQAGA
-927 SPAITANTTFYAVFA
+927 PEITENTTFYAVFA
-942 TNGGAGEVL
+942 EASGGGGNSPYTLVESDLGDDWAGDYLIAFSSTIFANGGVGGTEGIGAQSNQVNPSTNLSGKEIAASWGDTYHVTLEEISNGSNTYVLKTQDNKYNYHTTNTNGL
-951 NEEFDNNS
+951 
-959 TTDSNTAI
+959 
-967 TSSTFANF
+967 SSTANKETAAKYPITVNF
-975 SGSTSNCYKGAQ
+975 K
-987 GDLKMSSSGNNGT
+987 SSSDIRLALGGAATGSVFRWNNAVIASGGQVFRFYKDCGQ
-1000 ITSKSLDLSVSFNI
+1000 SAVYLYKKKSVS
-1014 TMDVAQY
+1014 Y
-1021 GSDNGS
+1021 
-1027 VTITIYD
+1027 
-1034 AGDLSTP
+1034 
-1041 LESQTISTYGTGKS
+1041 
-1055 LDFAA
+1055 
-1060 ATSTSVI
+1060 
-1067 KIAAKNRIYIDNVI
+1067 
-1081 VSTSS
+1081 
-1086 HSDYAT
+1086 SDYAT
-1092 TCCQQPVTQL
+1092 TCCQQPATQL
-1102 AIAADQTELVKSG
+1102 AIAADKTELVSSG
-1115 TVNFTLT
+1115 AVNFTLT

-1133 RDESDVNCDVLL
+1133 RDESDVNCDALL
-1145 TSTSNSGATL
+1145 TNTSNSGATL
-1155 TIFSP
+1155 TISSP

-1177 DDAEVVCGKT
+1177 DDTEVVCGKT

-1223 YTFPDLSDDYICA
+1223 YTFPDLSDEYTC
-1236 ENYSFAGWK
+1236 ETNYSFAGWK
-1245 AANSDGAPEYAA
+1245 AENTAGAPEYAG
-1257 GSSAKAS
+1257 GSSATAS
-1264 ADKTW
+1264 EDKTW

-1288 LVTSSSAAIAENDV
+1288 LVTSTSTAIAGNDV
-1302 VVIACNSQGVALAQM
+1302 VVIACNTQGVALAQM

-1328 VDFATDKSYLT
+1328 VDFAADKSYLT
-1339 FASDATVMPL
+1339 FASGTNVMEL
-1349 KLYYCSTG
+1349 KVLYYDSEG
-1357 DDYPYNGWA
+1357 SWY
-1366 FEDNGNENSFLSY
+1366 FQDNASSSYYINYTENATLTYKSSF
-1379 GYEKKN
+1379 
-1385 GDWEHNGTL
+1385 WT
-1394 VYYDGSLWMFNISID
+1394 WTITPD
-1409 ASGTATITDPD
+1409 ASGNANIV
-1420 PDYSTYKLQYRTE
+1420 DYDASSYKLQYRKE
-1433 TSRFAFYAGSN
+1433 TSRFAFYTGSN

-1459 VPATPTYSVDN
+1459 VPATPTYYVN
-1470 THCTNGAT
+1470 NEHCTNGAT

-1486 ITSAKDQKVRIT
+1486 VTSAKDQKVRII
-1498 VPVTAKNFATS
+1498 VPVIAKNFETSGKQMSAT
-1509 SKQLTASSDNSHFSV
+1509 SDNSHFAV
-1524 SFPSHTIPSDKSEVE
+1524 SMASHTIPSDKSEV
-1539 VQMTVEYT
+1539 VVNMVVEYT
-1547 PEDANVIEEANITIT
+1547 PIEANTIEEANITIT

-1574 YVNGRS
+1574 SVNGRS

-1593 KWQALPANMFSGTGT
+1593 KWQALPADMFSGTGT
-1608 YSPMEVT
+1608 YSPIEVT

-1656 KCLWANNSSNGTGI
+1656 KCLWANSSGNGTGI

-1692 GEQYTIANPAHPDYE
+1692 GEQYTIANPAHPDYA

-1749 DAMFSWETNAAS
+1749 DAMFSWETNTAS

-1767 TNEAMSTGHKQA
+1767 TNEAMSEGHQQA

-1802 PGSDDDCAVTGTFST
+1802 PGSDDDCALTGSFST

-1851 VEYGQGSGAAATDI
+1851 VEHGQGSGAAATDI

-1886 GNAISL
+1886 GNAMSL
-1892 ADITILHRSTTKN
+1892 ADITILHRSTTKK

-1947 YPSWNNVENTN
+1947 YPSWNYAENNTN

-1994 PIEGSASPS
+1994 PIEGSVKPS
-2003 FGDANGFVSTSGD
+2003 FGDDMGFVSTSGD
-2016 NYATKETVEND
+2016 NYATKGTVEND

-2083 VAPDADY
+2083 VAPEADY

-2102 FDYNQYYR
+2102 FDYNKYYR
-2110 EYTQIGEDKYL
+2110 EYTQIGNDKYL
-2121 SEFTRAEDG
+2121 SDFTRAKDG
-2130 TYTLSIGNM
+2130 TYTLPIAYM
-2139 RKYACL
+2139 RQYACL
-2145 NLKFQLTEHD
+2145 NLKFQLTEHN

-2184 NIIKT
+2184 NIIKA
-2189 DKAPHTPMV
+2189 DEAPHTPMV

-2204 CKTCNVVVLGTGTL
+2204 CKTCNVVVLSTGTL
-2218 TKAADGTTN
+2218 TKATDGTTN

-2265 ASAKIDAGL
+2265 ASAKLDAGL
-2274 SSDPSDGNKK
+2274 SSDPSDVSNK

-2350 WTDITEEDYVL
+2350 WTDITDDDYVL

-2440 LATGELTHDP
+2440 LATGELIHDP
-2450 SSPWNGQWV
+2450 SSPWNGLWV

-2492 FIQIGTTTDGKDN
+2492 FIQVGTKTDGTDN
-2505 PETERNITFTKTS
+2505 PETERKITFNKTS

-2526 MPAAEA
+2526 MPAEEA

-2607 ASVIGVPLNYY
+2607 AAVIGIPLNYY

-2639 SAMLYD
+2639 SAMLFD

-2669 NRFKL
+2669 NRFTL
-2674 FVRVERKKAPD
+2674 FVRVERKKTPAI
-2685 VATGTDNIL
+2685 ATGTDNIL

-2711 GLDEAADIYVYDMSG
+2711 GLTEDADIYVYDMSG
-2726 KLMNSDHASGSGGIW
+2726 KLIKGERNASEGVW
-2741 RANVSAQGVYFVR
+2741 RANVPAQGVYFVR
-2754 VNSQSGQQTLRT
+2754 VNGISRQQTLRT

>member
-1 MKNLITY
+1 MKTNFNILKETISHLKSSVRSAQGLLRSIGLVALFLLIGSLQVWGTE
-8 LKALWSS
+8 
-15 GANSQSSDVGY
+15 
-26 DCRLTRG
+26 
-33 VLCFLGKLAR
+33 
-43 RIYSFGC
+43 YSFTF
-50 SQDILGAPQSLH
+50 A
-62 GSPSGMTAKLQV
+62 SGD
-74 NSFMRFAVFLTLIFS
+74 LT
-89 LGVGNVWGEEIYRN
+89 
-103 NGAKGTTN
+103 
-111 GVNADGNVNDNDGN
+111 
-125 PAPSFAN
+125 
-132 TSSSDRTFI
+132 TSSTSFTKSNITWTLSATENQWNGNANQTGYVFGSNTNPKPLTVSTSGI
-141 TITGLDVSGYTDVQ
+141 SGTITQ
-155 LTFDYLL
+155 
-162 AQGRRFNSS
+162 
-171 FTVSQYNR
+171 
-179 SGEPIGSAT
+179 
-188 NVTTVTNK
+188 
-196 KGFSK
+196 
-201 TTINIASNCAKIVF
+201 
-215 YGSPTW
+215 
-221 SLGTY
+221 
-226 GNYVDNI
+226 
-233 SITGTA
+233 
-239 VASCTANPT
+239 
-248 IGTAQ
+248 
-253 LKEPF
+253 
-258 SLSSVGVTVTGSNV
+258 VTVTGRSNNASKTATVSVTV
-272 GSPNCSWTDYGFVWG
+272 GSTNFQATDK
-287 TSANPSLNNSTGNA
+287 NNSWDNGNNQTLTFTGSASGTISVRIEPNQCGHVLLGISVTYSAGSTLYTVTFDA
-301 NSGCTKVQKGTSETA
+301 NGGGVTPASATQASAGAEITLPTPTRSGFNCTGWFTATSGGTKRGDAGGSYTPTASETIHA
-316 TTWDGTLTGSF
+316 QWSAKTYTNYRTLCTTTIPTVSVSPASLSGLDYVQGSGPSSAQTF
-327 TVGTTYHYRAYGK
+327 TVSGNDLTANVNVTAPTNFEVSKDG
-340 NGKAGATYYYSSD
+340 SS
-353 STFTPRSVTLMDYT
+353 
-367 TYATVYTASGTPAVK
+367 YAASQTITASGT
-382 PEDPT
+382 
-387 KKGYTFAGWYKEEGL
+387 L
-402 INAVNWSD
+402 S
-410 NITENKTY
+410 
-418 YAKWTGNPYTITL
+418 
-431 DNQDATTAGT
+431 ATTIYVRLKSGLSVNSYSGDIAVESTGA
-441 TSIPVTYGA
+441 TSKTVS
-450 NTNLSSTPAITV
+450 LS
-462 PTKTGYTFGG
+462 
-472 YYTET
+472 
-477 NGGGTQII
+477 
-485 DATGSVKAKA
+485 GSVTAPA
-495 DDGKDY
+495 
-501 WTGESKERL
+501 
-510 HIGDATLYAK
+510 
-520 WTINNYTVSWSV
+520 YTVSWSV
-532 NGADWTH
+532 NGADWTGAGH

-562 EVCGGKVFVGWTN
+562 EVCGGKVFRGWT
-575 AAINSPTDERP
+575 SDPDYSGSGEG
-586 AILFTSQSEAPEIT
+586 LFDTQAGAPEIT
-600 ENTTFYAVF
+600 KNTTFYAVF
-609 ATASGGGGFDGT
+609 ATASGGG
-621 NGGTFKIYA
+621 
-630 DVSGIKHYAT
+630 
-640 STLSSG
+640 
-646 KFGSTTDASSAAEF
+646 
-660 TIEPVTG
+660 
-667 GFTIKLGSDFVCY
+667 
-680 NSSTNLGI
+680 
-688 QATSYTWTFADG
+688 
-700 TKGTWRANSGSI
+700 
-712 GRGFIYRA
+712 
-720 ETGFGGYS
+720 
-728 TSNVTAGGSEYFD
+728 
-741 LEIGGG
+741 
-747 GTTYSAYSTSCEA
+747 
-760 CTYKLT
+760 
-766 LTQAATTN
+766 
-774 GSFTMHNGSAG
+774 
-785 GTTISSGSSID
+785 
-796 NCSSDAVIVVVAEPI
+796 
-811 SGYRVESVSATGKK
+811 
-825 GDIVDNGDNTY
+825 
-836 TITYAADANVSST
+836 
-849 INVSFEA
+849 
-856 ILTYTVSWSVNGSTW
+856 
-871 SSGVTDAN
+871 
-879 NNADYNTTVS
+879 
-889 APTAPTSSD
+889 
-898 CDGSKVFVGWT
+898 
-909 NAEYSDPSSAPTT
+909 
-922 LFTGT
+922 
-927 SPAITANTTFYAVFA
+927 
-942 TNGGAGEVL
+942 EVL

-959 TTDSNTAI
+959 TNDSSTPI
-967 TSSTFANF
+967 TSSTFSNF
-975 SGSTSNCYKGAQ
+975 SGSTSRAYKSRYG
-987 GDLKMSSSGNNGT
+987 GIKLGT
-1000 ITSKSLDLSVSFNI
+1000 DDYTGHITSKALDLSSAFTVSLDARYFSSR
-1014 TMDVAQY
+1014 
-1021 GSDNGS
+1021 SDNADINIIVDWGETNE
-1027 VTITIYD
+1027 VTRKISHD
-1034 AGDLSTP
+1034 DLTSSFTNF
-1041 LESQTISTYGTGKS
+1041 SF
-1055 LDFAA
+1055 DFAA
-1060 ATSTSVI
+1060 ATSSSTIRIETST
-1067 KIAAKNRIYIDNVI
+1067 KRAYIDNVI
-1081 VSTSS
+1081 VTTGSL
-1086 HSDYAT
+1086 SDYST

-1133 RDESDVNCDVLL
+1133 RDESDANCDNLL
-1145 TSTSNSGATL
+1145 TSTSNSGTTL
-1155 TIFSP
+1155 TISSP

-1167 TVKAVQPEND
+1167 TVKAVQPEDD

-1199 ITFKTTDDG
+1199 ITFQTTDAG
-1208 SLSTYSTETVTDGDT
+1208 KATEYSHTTVTDGDT
-1223 YTFPDLSDDYICA
+1223 YTFPDLSDDYTC
-1236 ENYSFAGWK
+1236 ETNYSFAGWK
-1245 AANSDGAPEYAA
+1245 ADNTNGAPEYAA

-1274 YSTGTTTITRDKYE
+1274 YSTETTTITRDKYE

-1317 STSDTYGSPVA
+1317 TASDTYGSPVA
-1328 VDFATDKSYLT
+1328 VDFAPDKSYLT
-1339 FASDATVMPL
+1339 FASGTNVMEL
-1349 KLYYCSTG
+1349 KVLNYADEGADSYYFVDNANTGNAITIANSSPTGKLLYST
-1357 DDYPYNGWA
+1357 NTKFWTWKITFTA
-1366 FEDNGNENSFLSY
+1366 QNN
-1379 GYEKKN
+1379 
-1385 GDWEHNGTL
+1385 
-1394 VYYDGSLWMFNISID
+1394 
-1409 ASGTATITDPD
+1409 ATIE
-1420 PDYSTYKLQYRTE
+1420 DYVNREYAIEYNSSYN
-1433 TSRFAFYAGSN
+1433 RFAYY
-1444 KAVQLY
+1444 KKTQKKVQLY
-1450 RKNGTVSVE
+1450 RKNGTISID
-1459 VPATPTYSVDN
+1459 VPSTPTYYVN
-1470 THCTNGAT
+1470 NEHCTNGAT

-1509 SKQLTASSDNSHFSV
+1509 GKQITGSSDNAHFAV
-1524 SFPSHTIPSDKSEVE
+1524 SMASHTIPSDKSEVE

-1547 PEDANVIEEANITIT
+1547 PTEANTIEEANITIT
-1562 TGTGDGNATKVI
+1562 TGTGADDATRVI
-1574 YVNGRS
+1574 EVNGRS

-1692 GEQYTIANPAHPDYE
+1692 GEQYTIANPAHPDYA

-1802 PGSDDDCAVTGTFST
+1802 PGSDNACALTGSFST
-1817 TGPTIDVVEWGEN
+1817 TGPTIELVEWGEN

-1837 KDEAVDPQIIIAGE
+1837 KDEAIDPQIIIAGE
-1851 VEYGQGSGAAATDI
+1851 VEHGQGSGAAATDI

-1873 EGTAKM
+1873 QEKAKM

-1892 ADITILHRSTTKN
+1892 ADITIVQRATATA
-1905 YTPLSLASYGK
+1905 LSLAKYGK
-1916 TAGWIQPGEE
+1916 TPGFIQPGEE
-1926 IILFNRDN
+1926 IILYYPSSVSAIMD
-1934 RAAVMSCAESDPT
+1934 CAEAEKSFGT
-1947 YPSWNNVENTN
+1947 WNDVSKETGSSN
-1958 LAFSGKGTI
+1958 LDFGGKGTI
-1967 RLFRGNECID
+1967 RMFRGSKCID
-1977 IIGAMEAGKD
+1977 IIGAMASDATAGD
-1987 INDKAVN
+1987 MN
-1994 PIEGSASPS
+1994 SASVKPIDGPTKPS
-2003 FGDANGFVSTSGD
+2003 FGDDQGFVTNAGD
-2016 NYATKETVEND
+2016 NYSTDAEEND

-2033 RCLLIRQNWVTS
+2033 RCLLIRKPHVVS

-2053 FDDFKTLGTY
+2053 FGDFKTLGTY

-2070 HKGEWAGLQVPDA
+2070 HKGEWAGMQIPNGPAGDQ
-2083 VAPDADY
+2083 Y
-2090 IHTCEG
+2090 HYTCEG
-2096 FQEVGK
+2096 FKDVGV
-2102 FDYNQYYR
+2102 FDYNKYYR
-2110 EYTQIGEDKYL
+2110 EYTQIGQDKYL
-2121 SEFTRAEDG
+2121 SNFTRAADG
-2130 TYTLSIGNM
+2130 TYTLPIKYM

-2145 NLKFQLTEHD
+2145 NLKFQLTEHN

-2184 NIIKT
+2184 NIIKA
-2189 DKAPHTPMV
+2189 DDASHTPMV

-2204 CKTCNVVVLGTGTL
+2204 CKTCNVVVLSTGTL
-2218 TKAADGTTN
+2218 TKATDGATN

-2244 VPEGTHYVINSLSLR
+2244 VPKGTHYVINSLSLR

-2274 SSDPSDGNKK
+2274 SSDPSDVSKK

-2332 YLLSW
+2332 YLISW

-2386 NEVISAELANKEV
+2386 NEVISAELADKTV

-2407 DKTDEELRPNHKGW
+2407 NKTDEELRPNHKGW

-2440 LATGELTHDP
+2440 LATGELIHDP
-2450 SSPWNGQWV
+2450 SNPWNGQWV
-2459 RTGSARYI
+2459 RTRDARYI

-2479 QTTISNLKPFTSY
+2479 QTTINNLKPFTSY
-2492 FIQIGTTTDGKDN
+2492 FIQIGTTTDGTDN

-2726 KLMNSDHASGSGGIW
+2726 KLIKGERNAGEGVW